1 MKKKLGVII
10 TLLTLCICLMTPQM
24 HAQAASGKTTIAV
37 SSGSI
42 NIGQTVTVTAKALS
56 ASGDSAYANMVLTY
70 DAGIL
75 EFVSCTA
82 TYGGGGGSISV
93 ANDSFS
99 VTLKA
104 ISAGKAS
111 ISLSATDGVIFSTA
125 EELDSMAGSS
135 TSVTVNNEAAGSS
148 TGNNSSAGTTG
159 GNSAGTGSNNNT
171 GSNTNTAAL
180 SADNSLKALTI
191 SPGTLSP
198 AFKGSTTKYTA
209 TVDNSVTSI
218 AVSATPVNEKATIE
232 SVTGNTNLA
241 VGANVVKIVVKA
253 ENGTTATYKITVTRQ
268 AAGNAGTT
276 GCETTTTGGENG
288 DSENG
293 DAETPEDTEEVPATE
308 TPASQA
314 DVVINDTT
322 YHISDSFTEEQ
333 IPADFTEA
341 TVQFRGT
348 ECRGLTFNK
357 GTISLIYLET
367 DNVDSTIGRFFIYDE
382 TRDVVYD
389 FMKFTSGESSYVIPL
404 LAPLDSVLPDSY
416 VQVSL
421 QMPEST
427 VMTAYQLP
435 AAEGEEA
442 SDFYVFYAVNQ
453 DGTEGWYQYDAAEG
467 TYQRV
472 NGNITETADS
482 SSDDLAELQSEY
494 DELSR
499 KYKDAKSFS
508 RNMIAVII
516 FVLAVAVVIGLNI
529 IFFGRKKKGKDELIE
544 DDNVE
549 LEDAEYDEDT
559 DEDLDEDEVEDT
571 ENDKKHF
578 FGKFHGLRKKRN
590 NADDF
595 LMDEDEDFSENQIKK
610 NSTQADITIIG
621 TQPEISQEKTIDLVL
636 DEPSQEKTKKAEK
649 IESERAKVKETKDA
663 EDDDYFDD
671 EEEYIEEEH
680 PINRAYREWNDYED
694 EFPAPVKKTVTEQTS
709 EKKSSEENQKTQ
721 PEKNETSVKKE
732 KGLEVFDL
740 NDL

>member
-24 HAQAASGKTTIAV
+24 HAKAASGKTTIAV
-37 SSGSI
+37 SAGSL

-75 EFVSCTA
+75 EFVSCNA

-93 ANDSFS
+93 ASDSFS

-104 ISAGKAS
+104 IAAGKAS

-135 TSVTVNNEAAGSS
+135 TSVTVKNEAAGGNSTNNGSS
-148 TGNNSSAGTTG
+148 GSNGNAGNGSSSGTGN
-159 GNSAGTGSNNNT
+159 NNNT

-209 TVDNSVTSI
+209 AVDNSVTSI
-218 AVSATPVNEKATIE
+218 AVSATPVNEKATVE

-268 AAGNAGTT
+268 TAGTT
-276 GCETTTTGGENG
+276 GSETTTTGGENG
-288 DSENG
+288 DDGNG
-293 DAETPEDTEEVPATE
+293 DSETPEDTEEVDTTE
-308 TPASQA
+308 TPVSAA
-314 DVVINDTT
+314 DVVINNTT
-322 YHISDSFTEEQ
+322 YHIADNFTEEQ

-341 TVQFRGT
+341 TVNFRGT
-348 ECRGLTFNK
+348 ECRGLTFDK

-367 DNVDSTIGRFFIYDE
+367 DNVDATTGRFFIYDE

-389 FMKFTSGESSYVIPL
+389 FMKFTAGESSYVIPL
-404 LAPLDSVLPDSY
+404 LAPLDSVLPESY

-421 QMPEST
+421 QMPENT

-435 AAEGEEA
+435 VEDGEEA
-442 SDFYVFYAVNQ
+442 SDFYIFYGVNQ

-482 SSDDLAELQSEY
+482 SSDDLAALQSEY
-494 DELSR
+494 DELSK

-508 RNMIAVII
+508 RNMIAVLI
-516 FVLAVAVVIGLNI
+516 FVLAIAVVIILNI
-529 IFFGRKKKGKDELIE
+529 VLFGRKKKGKDELLE

-549 LEDAEYDEDT
+549 LEDAEYDEDI
-559 DEDLDEDEVEDT
+559 DEDEVEDT
-571 ENDKKHF
+571 ETDKKPL
-578 FGKFHGLRKKRN
+578 FGKFHGFRKKE
-590 NADDF
+590 DDS
-595 LMDEDEDFSENQIKK
+595 LLDEGD
-610 NSTQADITIIG
+610 
-621 TQPEISQEKTIDLVL
+621 EISQEKTIDLVL
-636 DEPSQEKTKKAEK
+636 DEPSQKKTKKAEK

-671 EEEYIEEEH
+671 EEEYIEEDH

-694 EFPAPVKKTVTEQTS
+694 EIPAPVKKTVTEQTS
-709 EKKSSEENQKTQ
+709 EQKSSEEDQKTQ

>member
-24 HAQAASGKTTIAV
+24 HAKAASGKTTIAV
-37 SSGSI
+37 SAGSL

-75 EFVSCTA
+75 EFVSCNA

-93 ANDSFS
+93 ASDSFS

-104 ISAGKAS
+104 IAAGKAS

-135 TSVTVNNEAAGSS
+135 TSVTVKNEAAGSN
-148 TGNNSSAGTTG
+148 TGNNSSAGNNG
-159 GNSAGTGSNNNT
+159 SSGSNGNAGNGSSSGTGSNNNT
-171 GSNTNTAAL
+171 GSNTAAL

-209 TVDNSVTSI
+209 AVDNSVTSI
-218 AVSATPVNEKATIE
+218 AVSATPVNEKATVE

-276 GCETTTTGGENG
+276 GGETTTTGGENG

-308 TPASQA
+308 APASQA
-314 DVVINDTT
+314 EVVINDTA

-341 TVQFRGT
+341 AVRFRGT

-357 GTISLIYLET
+357 GMISLIYLET

-389 FMKFTSGESSYVIPL
+389 FMKFTAGESSYVIPL

-499 KYKDAKSFS
+499 KYKDAKSFF
-508 RNMIAVII
+508 RNMIAVLI
-516 FVLAVAVVIGLNI
+516 FVLAIAVVIVLNI
-529 IFFGRKKKGKDELIE
+529 VLFGRKKKGKDELLE

-549 LEDAEYDEDT
+549 LEDAEYDEDI
-559 DEDLDEDEVEDT
+559 DEDEVEDT
-571 ENDKKHF
+571 ETDKKPL
-578 FGKFHGLRKKRN
+578 FGKFHGFRKKE
-590 NADDF
+590 DDS
-595 LMDEDEDFSENQIKK
+595 LLDEGD
-610 NSTQADITIIG
+610 
-621 TQPEISQEKTIDLVL
+621 EISQEKTIDLVL
-636 DEPSQEKTKKAEK
+636 DEPSQKKTKKAEK

-671 EEEYIEEEH
+671 EEEYIEEDH

-694 EFPAPVKKTVTEQTS
+694 EIPAPVKKTVTEQTS
-709 EKKSSEENQKTQ
+709 EQKSSEEDQKTQ

>member
-24 HAQAASGKTTIAV
+24 HAKAASGKTTIAV
-37 SSGSI
+37 SAGSL

-75 EFVSCTA
+75 EFVSCNA

-93 ANDSFS
+93 ASDSFS

-104 ISAGKAS
+104 IAAGKAS

-135 TSVTVNNEAAGSS
+135 TSVTVKNEAAGSN
-148 TGNNSSAGTTG
+148 TGN
-159 GNSAGTGSNNNT
+159 NNNT

-241 VGANVVKIVVKA
+241 VGANVVQIVVKA

-268 AAGNAGTT
+268 AAGTT
-276 GCETTTTGGENG
+276 GSETTTTGGENG
-288 DSENG
+288 DDGNG
-293 DAETPEDTEEVPATE
+293 DSETPEDTEEVDTTE
-308 TPASQA
+308 TPVSAA
-314 DVVINDTT
+314 DVVINNTT
-322 YHISDSFTEEQ
+322 YHIADNFTEEQ
-333 IPADFTEA
+333 IPSDFTEA
-341 TVQFRGT
+341 TVNFRGA

-367 DNVDSTIGRFFIYDE
+367 DNVDATTGRFFIYDE

-389 FMKFTSGESSYVIPL
+389 FMKFTAGESSYAIPL
-404 LAPLDSVLPDSY
+404 LAPLDSVLPESY

-421 QMPEST
+421 QMPENT

-435 AAEGEEA
+435 AEDGEEA
-442 SDFYVFYAVNQ
+442 SDFYIFYGVNQ

-482 SSDDLAELQSEY
+482 SSDDLAALQSEY
-494 DELSR
+494 DELSK

-508 RNMIAVII
+508 RNMIAVLI
-516 FVLAVAVVIGLNI
+516 FVLAIAVVIILNI
-529 IFFGRKKKGKDELIE
+529 VLFGRKKKGKDEL
-544 DDNVE
+544 
-549 LEDAEYDEDT
+549 LEDNDSENEESEYESDE
-559 DEDLDEDEVEDT
+559 EDEFVEKSPEAPMKNA
-571 ENDKKHF
+571 EN
-578 FGKFHGLRKKRN
+578 
-590 NADDF
+590 
-595 LMDEDEDFSENQIKK
+595 
-610 NSTQADITIIG
+610 
-621 TQPEISQEKTIDLVL
+621 
-636 DEPSQEKTKKAEK
+636 TKKASKAGQTARTNKAGKPKKAE
-649 IESERAKVKETKDA
+649 ETEEA
-663 EDDDYFDD
+663 QEFEEDEDDYFDD

-694 EFPAPVKKTVTEQTS
+694 EIPSPSKKPVTEEMS
-709 EKKSSEENQKTQ
+709 EKKSPIENEKMDVPQ
-721 PEKNETSVKKE
+721 KNE
-732 KGLEVFDL
+732 KGMEVFDL

>member
-24 HAQAASGKTTIAV
+24 HAKAASGKTTIAV
-37 SSGSI
+37 SAGSL

-75 EFVSCTA
+75 EFVSCNA

-93 ANDSFS
+93 ASDSFS

-104 ISAGKAS
+104 IAAGKAS

-135 TSVTVNNEAAGSS
+135 TSVTVKNEAAGSN
-148 TGNNSSAGTTG
+148 TGNNSSAGNNG
-159 GNSAGTGSNNNT
+159 SSGSNGNAGNGSSSGTGSNNNT

-241 VGANVVKIVVKA
+241 VGANVVQIVVKA

-268 AAGNAGTT
+268 AAGTT
-276 GCETTTTGGENG
+276 GSETTTTGGENG
-288 DSENG
+288 DDGNVDS
-293 DAETPEDTEEVPATE
+293 ETPEDTEEVDTTE
-308 TPASQA
+308 TPVSAA
-314 DVVINDTT
+314 DVVINNTT
-322 YHISDSFTEEQ
+322 YHIADNFTEEQ
-333 IPADFTEA
+333 IPSDFTEA
-341 TVQFRGT
+341 TVNFRGA

-367 DNVDSTIGRFFIYDE
+367 DNVDATTGRFFIYDE

-389 FMKFTSGESSYVIPL
+389 FMKFTAGESSYAIPL
-404 LAPLDSVLPDSY
+404 LAPLDSVLPESY

-421 QMPEST
+421 QMPENT

-435 AAEGEEA
+435 AEDGEEA
-442 SDFYVFYAVNQ
+442 SDFYIFYGVNQ

-482 SSDDLAELQSEY
+482 SSDDLAALQSEY
-494 DELSR
+494 DELSK

-508 RNMIAVII
+508 RNMIAVLI
-516 FVLAVAVVIGLNI
+516 FVLAIAVVIILNI
-529 IFFGRKKKGKDELIE
+529 VLFGRKKKGKDEL
-544 DDNVE
+544 
-549 LEDAEYDEDT
+549 LEDNDSENEESEYESDE
-559 DEDLDEDEVEDT
+559 EDEFVEKSPEAPMKNA
-571 ENDKKHF
+571 EN
-578 FGKFHGLRKKRN
+578 
-590 NADDF
+590 
-595 LMDEDEDFSENQIKK
+595 
-610 NSTQADITIIG
+610 
-621 TQPEISQEKTIDLVL
+621 
-636 DEPSQEKTKKAEK
+636 TKKASKAGQTARTNKAGKPKKAE
-649 IESERAKVKETKDA
+649 ETEEA
-663 EDDDYFDD
+663 QEFEEDEDDYFDD

-694 EFPAPVKKTVTEQTS
+694 EIPSTSEKSVTEEKS
-709 EKKSSEENQKTQ
+709 EKKSSTENEKMDVPQ
-721 PEKNETSVKKE
+721 KNETSVKNE
-732 KGLEVFDL
+732 KGMEVFDL

>member
-24 HAQAASGKTTIAV
+24 HAKAASGKTTIAV
-37 SSGSI
+37 SVGSL

-75 EFVSCTA
+75 EFVSCNA

-93 ANDSFS
+93 ASDSFS

-111 ISLSATDGVIFSTA
+111 ISLSATDGVIYGTE

-135 TSVTVNNEAAGSS
+135 TSVTVKNEAAGSN
-148 TGNNSSAGTTG
+148 TGN
-159 GNSAGTGSNNNT
+159 NNNT

-268 AAGNAGTT
+268 AAGTT
-276 GCETTTTGGENG
+276 GSETTTTGGENG
-288 DSENG
+288 DSGNSDDGNDDSG
-293 DAETPEDTEEVPATE
+293 DPGDTEEVDATE
-308 TPASQA
+308 TPVPAA
-314 DVVINDTT
+314 DVVINNTT
-322 YHISDSFTEEQ
+322 YHIADNFTEEQ

-341 TVQFRGT
+341 TVNFRGT
-348 ECRGLTFNK
+348 ECRGLTFDK

-367 DNVDSTIGRFFIYDE
+367 DNVDATTGRFFIYDE

-389 FMKFTSGESSYVIPL
+389 FMKFTAGESSYVIPL
-404 LAPLDSVLPDSY
+404 LAPLDSVLPESY

-421 QMPEST
+421 QMPENT

-435 AAEGEEA
+435 VEDGEEA
-442 SDFYVFYAVNQ
+442 SDFYIFYGVNQ

-482 SSDDLAELQSEY
+482 SSDDLAALQSEY
-494 DELSR
+494 DELSK

-508 RNMIAVII
+508 RNMIAVLI
-516 FVLAVAVVIGLNI
+516 FVLAIAVVIILNI
-529 IFFGRKKKGKDELIE
+529 VLFGRKKKGKDELLE

-549 LEDAEYDEDT
+549 LEDAEYDEDI
-559 DEDLDEDEVEDT
+559 DEDEVEDT
-571 ENDKKHF
+571 ETDKKPL
-578 FGKFHGLRKKRN
+578 FGKFHGFRKKE
-590 NADDF
+590 DDS
-595 LMDEDEDFSENQIKK
+595 LLDEGD
-610 NSTQADITIIG
+610 
-621 TQPEISQEKTIDLVL
+621 EISQEKTIDLVL

-671 EEEYIEEEH
+671 EEEYIEEDH

-694 EFPAPVKKTVTEQTS
+694 EIPAPVKKTVTEQTS
-709 EKKSSEENQKTQ
+709 EQKSSEEDQKTQ

>member
-24 HAQAASGKTTIAV
+24 HAKAASGKTTIAV
-37 SSGSI
+37 SAGSL

-75 EFVSCTA
+75 EFVSCNA

-93 ANDSFS
+93 ASDSFS

-111 ISLSATDGVIFSTA
+111 ISLSATDGVIYGTE

-135 TSVTVNNEAAGSS
+135 TSVTVKNEAAGSN
-148 TGNNSSAGTTG
+148 TGN
-159 GNSAGTGSNNNT
+159 NNNT

-232 SVTGNTNLA
+232 SVIGNTNLA
-241 VGANVVKIVVKA
+241 VGANVVQIVVKA

-268 AAGNAGTT
+268 AAGTT
-276 GCETTTTGGENG
+276 GSETTTTGGENG
-288 DSENG
+288 DDGNVDS
-293 DAETPEDTEEVPATE
+293 ETPEDTEEVDTTE
-308 TPASQA
+308 TPVSAA
-314 DVVINDTT
+314 DVVINNTT
-322 YHISDSFTEEQ
+322 YHIADNFTEEQ
-333 IPADFTEA
+333 IPSDFTEA
-341 TVQFRGT
+341 TVNFRGA

-367 DNVDSTIGRFFIYDE
+367 DNVDATTGRFFIYDE

-389 FMKFTSGESSYVIPL
+389 FMKFTAGESSYAIPL
-404 LAPLDSVLPDSY
+404 LAPLDSVLPESY

-421 QMPEST
+421 QMPENT

-435 AAEGEEA
+435 AEDGEEA
-442 SDFYVFYAVNQ
+442 SDFYIFYGVNQ

-482 SSDDLAELQSEY
+482 SSDDLAALQSEY
-494 DELSR
+494 DELSK

-508 RNMIAVII
+508 RNMIAVLI
-516 FVLAVAVVIGLNI
+516 FVLAIAVVIILNI
-529 IFFGRKKKGKDELIE
+529 VLFGRKKKGKDEL
-544 DDNVE
+544 
-549 LEDAEYDEDT
+549 LEDNDSENEESEYESDE
-559 DEDLDEDEVEDT
+559 EDEFVEKSPEAPMKNA
-571 ENDKKHF
+571 EN
-578 FGKFHGLRKKRN
+578 
-590 NADDF
+590 
-595 LMDEDEDFSENQIKK
+595 
-610 NSTQADITIIG
+610 
-621 TQPEISQEKTIDLVL
+621 
-636 DEPSQEKTKKAEK
+636 TKKASKAGQTARTNKAGKPKKAE
-649 IESERAKVKETKDA
+649 ETEEA
-663 EDDDYFDD
+663 QEFEEDEDDYFDD

-694 EFPAPVKKTVTEQTS
+694 EIPSPSKKPVTEEMS
-709 EKKSSEENQKTQ
+709 EKKSPIENEKMDVPQ
-721 PEKNETSVKKE
+721 KNE
-732 KGLEVFDL
+732 KGMEVFDL

>member
-24 HAQAASGKTTIAV
+24 HAKAASGKTTIAV
-37 SSGSI
+37 SAGSL

-75 EFVSCTA
+75 EFVSCNA

-93 ANDSFS
+93 ASDSFS

-111 ISLSATDGVIFSTA
+111 ISLSATDGVIYGTE

-135 TSVTVNNEAAGSS
+135 TSVTVKNEAAGSN
-148 TGNNSSAGTTG
+148 TGNNSSAGNNG
-159 GNSAGTGSNNNT
+159 SSGSNGNAGNGSSSGTGSNNNT
-171 GSNTNTAAL
+171 GSNTAAL

-209 TVDNSVTSI
+209 AVDNSVTSI
-218 AVSATPVNEKATIE
+218 AVSATPVNEKATVE

-268 AAGNAGTT
+268 AAGTT
-276 GCETTTTGGENG
+276 GSETTTTGGENG
-288 DSENG
+288 DDGNG
-293 DAETPEDTEEVPATE
+293 DSETPEDTEEVDTTE
-308 TPASQA
+308 TPVSAA
-314 DVVINDTT
+314 DVVINNTT
-322 YHISDSFTEEQ
+322 YHIADNFTEEQ

-341 TVQFRGT
+341 TVNFRGT
-348 ECRGLTFNK
+348 ECRGLTFDK

-367 DNVDSTIGRFFIYDE
+367 DNVDATTGRFFIYDE

-389 FMKFTSGESSYVIPL
+389 FMKFTAGESSYAIPL
-404 LAPLDSVLPDSY
+404 LAPLDSVLPESY

-421 QMPEST
+421 QMPENT

-435 AAEGEEA
+435 AEDGEEA
-442 SDFYVFYAVNQ
+442 SDFYIFYGVNQ

-482 SSDDLAELQSEY
+482 SSDDLAALQSEY
-494 DELSR
+494 DELSK

-508 RNMIAVII
+508 RNMIAVLI
-516 FVLAVAVVIGLNI
+516 FVLAIAVVIILNI
-529 IFFGRKKKGKDELIE
+529 VLFGRKKKGKDELLE

-549 LEDAEYDEDT
+549 LEDAEYDEDI
-559 DEDLDEDEVEDT
+559 DEDEVEDT
-571 ENDKKHF
+571 ETDKKPL
-578 FGKFHGLRKKRN
+578 FGKFHGFRKKE
-590 NADDF
+590 DDS
-595 LMDEDEDFSENQIKK
+595 LLDEGD
-610 NSTQADITIIG
+610 
-621 TQPEISQEKTIDLVL
+621 EISQEKTIDLVL

-671 EEEYIEEEH
+671 EEEYIEEDH

-694 EFPAPVKKTVTEQTS
+694 EIPTPVKKTVTEQTS
-709 EKKSSEENQKTQ
+709 EQKSSEEDQKNQ
-721 PEKNETSVKKE
+721 PEKNETCVKKE

>member
-24 HAQAASGKTTIAV
+24 HAKAASGKTTIAV
-37 SSGSI
+37 SASSL

-75 EFVSCTA
+75 EFVSCNA

-93 ANDSFS
+93 ASDSFS

-111 ISLSATDGVIFSTA
+111 ISLSATDGVIYGTE

-135 TSVTVNNEAAGSS
+135 TSVTVKNEAAGSN
-148 TGNNSSAGTTG
+148 GNAGNGSS
-159 GNSAGTGSNNNT
+159 SGTGSSNNT
-171 GSNTNTAAL
+171 GSNTAAL

-241 VGANVVKIVVKA
+241 VGANVVQIVVKA

-268 AAGNAGTT
+268 AAGTT
-276 GCETTTTGGENG
+276 GSETTTTG
-288 DSENG
+288 SENG
-293 DAETPEDTEEVPATE
+293 DDGNGDSETPEDTEEVDTTE
-308 TPASQA
+308 TPVSAA
-314 DVVINDTT
+314 DVVINNTT
-322 YHISDSFTEEQ
+322 YHIADNFTEEQ

-341 TVQFRGT
+341 TVNFRGT
-348 ECRGLTFNK
+348 ECRGLTFDK

-367 DNVDSTIGRFFIYDE
+367 DNVDATTGRFFIYDE

-389 FMKFTSGESSYVIPL
+389 FMKFTAGESSYVIPL
-404 LAPLDSVLPDSY
+404 LAPLDSVLPESY

-421 QMPEST
+421 QMPENT

-435 AAEGEEA
+435 VEDGEEA
-442 SDFYVFYAVNQ
+442 SDFYIFYGVNQ

-482 SSDDLAELQSEY
+482 SSDDLAALQSQY
-494 DELSR
+494 DELSK

-508 RNMIAVII
+508 RNMIAVLI
-516 FVLAVAVVIGLNI
+516 FVLAIAVVIILNI
-529 IFFGRKKKGKDELIE
+529 VLFGRKKKGKDELSEDNDPELDEPENE
-544 DDNVE
+544 DDEANE
-549 LEDAEYDEDT
+549 E
-559 DEDLDEDEVEDT
+559 T
-571 ENDKKHF
+571 ETEKKPF
-578 FGKFHGLRKKRN
+578 LGKFHGFRKKEK
-590 NADDF
+590 
-595 LMDEDEDFSENQIKK
+595 DEDE
-610 NSTQADITIIG
+610 
-621 TQPEISQEKTIDLVL
+621 
-636 DEPSQEKTKKAEK
+636 
-649 IESERAKVKETKDA
+649 
-663 EDDDYFDD
+663 DDYFDD
-671 EEEYIEEEH
+671 EEEYIEEDH

-694 EFPAPVKKTVTEQTS
+694 EIPSPSKKPVTEETS
-709 EKKSSEENQKTQ
+709 EKESSTETVKMDEQQ
-721 PEKNETSVKKE
+721 KNETSIKNE

>member
-24 HAQAASGKTTIAV
+24 HAKAASGKTTIAV
-37 SSGSI
+37 SAGSL

-56 ASGDSAYANMVLTY
+56 ASGDSAYAHMVLTY

-75 EFVSCTA
+75 EFVSCNA

-93 ANDSFS
+93 ASDSFS

-111 ISLSATDGVIFSTA
+111 ISLSATDGVIYGTE

-135 TSVTVNNEAAGSS
+135 TSVTVKNEAAGSN
-148 TGNNSSAGTTG
+148 TGNNS
-159 GNSAGTGSNNNT
+159 NT

-241 VGANVVKIVVKA
+241 VGANVVQIVVKA

-268 AAGNAGTT
+268 AAGTT
-276 GCETTTTGGENG
+276 GSETTTTG
-288 DSENG
+288 SENG
-293 DAETPEDTEEVPATE
+293 DDGNGDSETPEDTEEVDTTE
-308 TPASQA
+308 TPVSAA
-314 DVVINDTT
+314 DVVINNTT
-322 YHISDSFTEEQ
+322 YHIADNFTEEQ

-341 TVQFRGT
+341 TVNFRGT
-348 ECRGLTFNK
+348 ECRGLTFDK

-367 DNVDSTIGRFFIYDE
+367 DNVDATTGRFFIYDE

-389 FMKFTSGESSYVIPL
+389 FMKFTAGESSYVIPL
-404 LAPLDSVLPDSY
+404 LAPLDSVLPESY

-421 QMPEST
+421 QMPENT

-435 AAEGEEA
+435 VEDGEEA
-442 SDFYVFYAVNQ
+442 SDFYIFYGVNQ

-482 SSDDLAELQSEY
+482 SSDDLAALQSEY
-494 DELSR
+494 DELSK

-508 RNMIAVII
+508 RNMIAVLI
-516 FVLAVAVVIGLNI
+516 FVLAIAVVIILNI
-529 IFFGRKKKGKDELIE
+529 VLFGRKKKGKDEL
-544 DDNVE
+544 
-549 LEDAEYDEDT
+549 LEDNDSENEESEYESDE
-559 DEDLDEDEVEDT
+559 EDEFVEKSPEAPMKNA
-571 ENDKKHF
+571 EN
-578 FGKFHGLRKKRN
+578 
-590 NADDF
+590 
-595 LMDEDEDFSENQIKK
+595 
-610 NSTQADITIIG
+610 
-621 TQPEISQEKTIDLVL
+621 
-636 DEPSQEKTKKAEK
+636 TKKASKAGQTARTNKAGKPKKAE
-649 IESERAKVKETKDA
+649 ETEEA
-663 EDDDYFDD
+663 QEFEEDEDDYFDD

-694 EFPAPVKKTVTEQTS
+694 EIPSQSKKPVTEETS
-709 EKKSSEENQKTQ
+709 EKESSTENVKMDEQQ
-721 PEKNETSVKKE
+721 KNETSIKNE

>member
-24 HAQAASGKTTIAV
+24 HAKAASGKTTIAV
-37 SSGSI
+37 SAGSL

-75 EFVSCTA
+75 EFVSCNA

-93 ANDSFS
+93 ASDSFS

-111 ISLSATDGVIFSTA
+111 ISLSATDGVIYGTE

-135 TSVTVNNEAAGSS
+135 TSVTVKNEAAGSN
-148 TGNNSSAGTTG
+148 GNAGNGSS
-159 GNSAGTGSNNNT
+159 SGTGSNNNT
-171 GSNTNTAAL
+171 GSNTAAL

-241 VGANVVKIVVKA
+241 VGANVVQIVVKA

-268 AAGNAGTT
+268 AAGTT
-276 GCETTTTGGENG
+276 GSETTTTGGENG
-288 DSENG
+288 DDGNG
-293 DAETPEDTEEVPATE
+293 DSETPEDTEEVDTTE
-308 TPASQA
+308 TPVSAA
-314 DVVINDTT
+314 DVVINNTT
-322 YHISDSFTEEQ
+322 YHIADNFTEEQ

-341 TVQFRGT
+341 TVNFRGT
-348 ECRGLTFNK
+348 ECRGLTFDK

-367 DNVDSTIGRFFIYDE
+367 DNVDATTGRFFIYDE

-389 FMKFTSGESSYVIPL
+389 FMKFTAGESSYVIPL

-482 SSDDLAELQSEY
+482 SSDDLAALQSEY
-494 DELSR
+494 DELSK

-508 RNMIAVII
+508 RNMIAVLI
-516 FVLAVAVVIGLNI
+516 FVLAIAVVIILNI
-529 IFFGRKKKGKDELIE
+529 VLFGRKKKGKDEL
-544 DDNVE
+544 
-549 LEDAEYDEDT
+549 LEDNDSENEESEYESDE
-559 DEDLDEDEVEDT
+559 EDEFVEKSPEAPMKNA
-571 ENDKKHF
+571 EN
-578 FGKFHGLRKKRN
+578 
-590 NADDF
+590 
-595 LMDEDEDFSENQIKK
+595 
-610 NSTQADITIIG
+610 
-621 TQPEISQEKTIDLVL
+621 
-636 DEPSQEKTKKAEK
+636 TKKASKAGQTARTNKAGKPKKAE
-649 IESERAKVKETKDA
+649 ETEEA
-663 EDDDYFDD
+663 QEFEEDEDDYFDD

-694 EFPAPVKKTVTEQTS
+694 EIPSQSKKPVTEETS
-709 EKKSSEENQKTQ
+709 EKESSTENVKMDEQQ
-721 PEKNETSVKKE
+721 KNETSIKNE

>member
-24 HAQAASGKTTIAV
+24 HAKAASGKTTIAV
-37 SSGSI
+37 SAGSL
-42 NIGQTVTVTAKALS
+42 NIGQTVTVTAKAFS

-70 DAGIL
+70 DASIL

-104 ISAGKAS
+104 IAAGKAS
-111 ISLSATDGVIFSTA
+111 LSLSATDGVIFSTA
-125 EELDSMAGSS
+125 EELESMAGSS
-135 TSVTVNNEAAGSS
+135 TSVTVNNEAAGGNSTNNGSS
-148 TGNNSSAGTTG
+148 GNNGNAG
-159 GNSAGTGSNNNT
+159 NGSNA
-171 GSNTNTAAL
+171 AAL

-268 AAGNAGTT
+268 AAGTT
-276 GCETTTTGGENG
+276 GGETTTTGGENG
-288 DSENG
+288 DDGNSNS
-293 DAETPEDTEEVPATE
+293 ETPEDTEEVDTTE
-308 TPASQA
+308 TPVSAA
-314 DVVINDTT
+314 DVVINNTT
-322 YHISDSFTEEQ
+322 YHIADNFTEEQ

-341 TVQFRGT
+341 TVNFRGA

-367 DNVDSTIGRFFIYDE
+367 DNVDATTGRFFIYDE

-389 FMKFTSGESSYVIPL
+389 FMKFTAGESSYAIPL
-404 LAPLDSVLPDSY
+404 LAPLDSVLPESY

-421 QMPEST
+421 QMPENT

-435 AAEGEEA
+435 VEDGEET
-442 SDFYVFYAVNQ
+442 SDFYIFYGVNQ

-482 SSDDLAELQSEY
+482 SSDDFAALQSEY
-494 DELSR
+494 DELSK
-499 KYKDAKSFS
+499 KYKNAKSFS
-508 RNMIAVII
+508 RNMIAVLI
-516 FVLAVAVVIGLNI
+516 FVLAIAVVIILNI
-529 IFFGRKKKGKDELIE
+529 VLFGRKKKEKDELLE
-544 DDNVE
+544 DDDSENE
-549 LEDAEYDEDT
+549 ESEYESN
-559 DEDLDEDEVEDT
+559 EEDEFVEKSPEAPMKNA
-571 ENDKKHF
+571 EN
-578 FGKFHGLRKKRN
+578 
-590 NADDF
+590 
-595 LMDEDEDFSENQIKK
+595 
-610 NSTQADITIIG
+610 
-621 TQPEISQEKTIDLVL
+621 
-636 DEPSQEKTKKAEK
+636 TKKASKAGQTARTNKAGKPKKAE
-649 IESERAKVKETKDA
+649 ETEEA
-663 EDDDYFDD
+663 QEFEEDEDDYFDD

-694 EFPAPVKKTVTEQTS
+694 EIPSTSEKSVTEEMS
-709 EKKSSEENQKTQ
+709 EKKSSTENEKMDVPQ
-721 PEKNETSVKKE
+721 KNETSVKNE
-732 KGLEVFDL
+732 KGMEVFDL

>member
-24 HAQAASGKTTIAV
+24 HAKAASGKTTIAV
-37 SSGSI
+37 SAGSL

-75 EFVSCTA
+75 EFVSCNA

-93 ANDSFS
+93 ASDSFS

-111 ISLSATDGVIFSTA
+111 ISLSATDGVIYGTE

-135 TSVTVNNEAAGSS
+135 TSVTVKNEAAGSN
-148 TGNNSSAGTTG
+148 GNAGNGSS
-159 GNSAGTGSNNNT
+159 SGTGSNNNT
-171 GSNTNTAAL
+171 GSNTAAL

-241 VGANVVKIVVKA
+241 VGANVVQIVVKA

-268 AAGNAGTT
+268 AAGTT
-276 GCETTTTGGENG
+276 GSETTTTGGENG
-288 DSENG
+288 DDGNG
-293 DAETPEDTEEVPATE
+293 DSETPEDTEEVDTTE
-308 TPASQA
+308 TPVSAA
-314 DVVINDTT
+314 DVVINNTT
-322 YHISDSFTEEQ
+322 YHIADNFTEEQ

-341 TVQFRGT
+341 TVNFRGT
-348 ECRGLTFNK
+348 ECRGLTFDK

-367 DNVDSTIGRFFIYDE
+367 DNVDATTGRFFIYDE

-389 FMKFTSGESSYVIPL
+389 FMKFTAGESSYVIPL
-404 LAPLDSVLPDSY
+404 LAPLDSVLPESY

-421 QMPEST
+421 QMPENT

-435 AAEGEEA
+435 VEDGEEA
-442 SDFYVFYAVNQ
+442 SDFYIFYGVNQ

-482 SSDDLAELQSEY
+482 SSDDLAALQSQY
-494 DELSR
+494 DELSK

-508 RNMIAVII
+508 RNMIAVLI
-516 FVLAVAVVIGLNI
+516 FVLAIAVVIILNI
-529 IFFGRKKKGKDELIE
+529 MLFGRKKKGKDELSE

-549 LEDAEYDEDT
+549 LEDAEYDEDI
-559 DEDLDEDEVEDT
+559 DEDEVEDT
-571 ENDKKHF
+571 ETDKKPL
-578 FGKFHGLRKKRN
+578 FGKFHGFRKKE
-590 NADDF
+590 DDS
-595 LMDEDEDFSENQIKK
+595 LLDEGD
-610 NSTQADITIIG
+610 
-621 TQPEISQEKTIDLVL
+621 EISQEKTIDLVL
-636 DEPSQEKTKKAEK
+636 DEPSQKKTKKAEK

-671 EEEYIEEEH
+671 EEEYVEEDH

-694 EFPAPVKKTVTEQTS
+694 EIPAPVKKTVTEQTS
-709 EKKSSEENQKTQ
+709 EQKSSEEDQKTQ

>member
-24 HAQAASGKTTIAV
+24 HAKAASGKTTIAV
-37 SSGSI
+37 SASSL

-75 EFVSCTA
+75 EFVSCNA

-93 ANDSFS
+93 ASDSFS

-111 ISLSATDGVIFSTA
+111 ISLSATDGVIYGTE

-135 TSVTVNNEAAGSS
+135 TSVTVKNEAAGSN
-148 TGNNSSAGTTG
+148 GNAGNGSS
-159 GNSAGTGSNNNT
+159 SGTGSNNNT
-171 GSNTNTAAL
+171 GSNTAAL

-209 TVDNSVTSI
+209 AVDNSVTSI
-218 AVSATPVNEKATIE
+218 AVSATPVNEKATVE

-276 GCETTTTGGENG
+276 GGETTTTGGENG

-308 TPASQA
+308 APASQA
-314 DVVINDTT
+314 EVVINDTA

-341 TVQFRGT
+341 AVRFRGT

-357 GTISLIYLET
+357 GMISLIYLET

-389 FMKFTSGESSYVIPL
+389 FMKFTAGESSYVIPL

-482 SSDDLAELQSEY
+482 SSDDLAALQSQY
-494 DELSR
+494 DELSK

-508 RNMIAVII
+508 RNMIAVLI
-516 FVLAVAVVIGLNI
+516 FVLAIAVVVILNI
-529 IFFGRKKKGKDELIE
+529 MLFGRKKKGKDELSEDNDPELDEPENE
-544 DDNVE
+544 DDEANE
-549 LEDAEYDEDT
+549 E
-559 DEDLDEDEVEDT
+559 T
-571 ENDKKHF
+571 ETEKKPF
-578 FGKFHGLRKKRN
+578 LGKFHRFRKKEKN
-590 NADDF
+590 
-595 LMDEDEDFSENQIKK
+595 EDE
-610 NSTQADITIIG
+610 
-621 TQPEISQEKTIDLVL
+621 
-636 DEPSQEKTKKAEK
+636 
-649 IESERAKVKETKDA
+649 
-663 EDDDYFDD
+663 DDYFDD
-671 EEEYIEEEH
+671 EEEYIEEDH

-694 EFPAPVKKTVTEQTS
+694 EIPSTSEKSVTEEKS
-709 EKKSSEENQKTQ
+709 EKKSSTENEKMDVPQ
-721 PEKNETSVKKE
+721 KNETSVKNE
-732 KGLEVFDL
+732 KGMEVFDL

>member
-24 HAQAASGKTTIAV
+24 HAKAASGKTTIAV
-37 SSGSI
+37 SAGSL

-75 EFVSCTA
+75 EFVSCNA

-93 ANDSFS
+93 ASDSFS

-111 ISLSATDGVIFSTA
+111 ISLSATDGVIYGTE

-135 TSVTVNNEAAGSS
+135 TSVTVKNEAAGSN
-148 TGNNSSAGTTG
+148 TGN
-159 GNSAGTGSNNNT
+159 NNNT

-241 VGANVVKIVVKA
+241 VGANVVQIVVKA

-268 AAGNAGTT
+268 AAGTT
-276 GCETTTTGGENG
+276 GSETTTTGGENG
-288 DSENG
+288 DDGNVDS
-293 DAETPEDTEEVPATE
+293 ETPEDTEEVDTTE
-308 TPASQA
+308 TPVSAA
-314 DVVINDTT
+314 DVVINNTT
-322 YHISDSFTEEQ
+322 YHIADNFTEEQ

-341 TVQFRGT
+341 TVNFRGT
-348 ECRGLTFNK
+348 ECRGLTFDK
-357 GTISLIYLET
+357 GTISLIYLER
-367 DNVDSTIGRFFIYDE
+367 DNVDATTGRFFIYDE

-389 FMKFTSGESSYVIPL
+389 FMKFTAGESSYVIPL
-404 LAPLDSVLPDSY
+404 LAPLDSVLPESY

-421 QMPEST
+421 QMPENT

-435 AAEGEEA
+435 AEDGEEA
-442 SDFYVFYAVNQ
+442 SDFYIFYGVNQ

-494 DELSR
+494 DELSK

-516 FVLAVAVVIGLNI
+516 FVLAIAVVVILNI
-529 IFFGRKKKGKDELIE
+529 VLFGRKKKGKDELLE
-544 DDNVE
+544 DDDSENE
-549 LEDAEYDEDT
+549 ESEYESDE
-559 DEDLDEDEVEDT
+559 EDEFVEKSPEAPMKNA
-571 ENDKKHF
+571 EN
-578 FGKFHGLRKKRN
+578 
-590 NADDF
+590 
-595 LMDEDEDFSENQIKK
+595 
-610 NSTQADITIIG
+610 
-621 TQPEISQEKTIDLVL
+621 
-636 DEPSQEKTKKAEK
+636 TKKASKAGQTARTNKAGKPKKAE
-649 IESERAKVKETKDA
+649 ETEEA
-663 EDDDYFDD
+663 QEFEEDEDDYFDD

-694 EFPAPVKKTVTEQTS
+694 EIPSPSKKPVTEEMS
-709 EKKSSEENQKTQ
+709 EKKSPIENEKMDVPQ
-721 PEKNETSVKKE
+721 KNE
-732 KGLEVFDL
+732 KGMEVFDL

>member
-24 HAQAASGKTTIAV
+24 HAKAASGKTTIAV
-37 SSGSI
+37 SAGSL

-75 EFVSCTA
+75 EFVSCNA

-93 ANDSFS
+93 ASDSFS

-111 ISLSATDGVIFSTA
+111 ISLSATDGVIYGTE

-135 TSVTVNNEAAGSS
+135 TSVTVKNEAAGSN
-148 TGNNSSAGTTG
+148 TGNNSSAGNNG
-159 GNSAGTGSNNNT
+159 SSGNNGNAGNGS
-171 GSNTNTAAL
+171 NTAAL

-241 VGANVVKIVVKA
+241 VGANVVQIVVKA

-268 AAGNAGTT
+268 AAGTT
-276 GCETTTTGGENG
+276 GSETTTTGGENG
-288 DSENG
+288 DDGNG
-293 DAETPEDTEEVPATE
+293 DSETPEDTEEVDATE
-308 TPASQA
+308 TPVPAA
-314 DVVINDTT
+314 DVVINNTT
-322 YHISDSFTEEQ
+322 YHIADNFTEEQ

-341 TVQFRGT
+341 TVHFRGT

-367 DNVDSTIGRFFIYDE
+367 DNVDATTGRFFIYDE

-389 FMKFTSGESSYVIPL
+389 FMKFTAGESSYVIPL
-404 LAPLDSVLPDSY
+404 LAPLDSVLPESY

-421 QMPEST
+421 QMPENT

-435 AAEGEEA
+435 VEDGEEA
-442 SDFYVFYAVNQ
+442 SDFYIFYGVNQ

-494 DELSR
+494 DELSK

-516 FVLAVAVVIGLNI
+516 FVLAIAVVVILNI
-529 IFFGRKKKGKDELIE
+529 VLFGRKKKGKDELLE
-544 DDNVE
+544 DDDSENE
-549 LEDAEYDEDT
+549 ESEYESDE
-559 DEDLDEDEVEDT
+559 EDEFVEKSPEAPMKNA
-571 ENDKKHF
+571 EN
-578 FGKFHGLRKKRN
+578 
-590 NADDF
+590 
-595 LMDEDEDFSENQIKK
+595 
-610 NSTQADITIIG
+610 
-621 TQPEISQEKTIDLVL
+621 
-636 DEPSQEKTKKAEK
+636 TKKASKAGQTARTNKAGKPKKAE
-649 IESERAKVKETKDA
+649 ETEEA
-663 EDDDYFDD
+663 QEFEEDEDDYFDD

-694 EFPAPVKKTVTEQTS
+694 EIPSPSKKPVTEEMS
-709 EKKSSEENQKTQ
+709 EKKSSTENVKMDEQQ
-721 PEKNETSVKKE
+721 KNETSIKNE

>member
-24 HAQAASGKTTIAV
+24 HAKAASGKTTIAV
-37 SSGSI
+37 SAGSL

-75 EFVSCTA
+75 EFVSCNA

-93 ANDSFS
+93 ASDSFS

-111 ISLSATDGVIFSTA
+111 ISLSATDGVIYGTE

-135 TSVTVNNEAAGSS
+135 TSVTVKNEAAG
-148 TGNNSSAGTTG
+148 
-159 GNSAGTGSNNNT
+159 GNSTNNGSSGSNGNAGNGSSSGTGSNNNT

-209 TVDNSVTSI
+209 AVDNSVTSI
-218 AVSATPVNEKATIE
+218 AVSATPVNEKATVE

-268 AAGNAGTT
+268 AAGTT
-276 GCETTTTGGENG
+276 GSETTTTGGENG
-288 DSENG
+288 DDGNG
-293 DAETPEDTEEVPATE
+293 DSETPEDTEEVDTTE
-308 TPASQA
+308 TPVSAA
-314 DVVINDTT
+314 DVVINNTT
-322 YHISDSFTEEQ
+322 YHIADNFTEEQ

-341 TVQFRGT
+341 TVNFRGT
-348 ECRGLTFNK
+348 ECRGLTFDK

-367 DNVDSTIGRFFIYDE
+367 DNVDATTGRFFIYDE

-389 FMKFTSGESSYVIPL
+389 FMKFTAGESSYVIPL
-404 LAPLDSVLPDSY
+404 LAPLDSVLPESY

-421 QMPEST
+421 QMPENT

-435 AAEGEEA
+435 VEDGEEA
-442 SDFYVFYAVNQ
+442 SDFYIFYGVNQ

-482 SSDDLAELQSEY
+482 SSDDLAALQSQY
-494 DELSR
+494 DELSK

-508 RNMIAVII
+508 RNMIAVLI
-516 FVLAVAVVIGLNI
+516 FVLAIAVVIILNI
-529 IFFGRKKKGKDELIE
+529 MLFGRKKKGKDELLE

-549 LEDAEYDEDT
+549 LEDAEYDEDI
-559 DEDLDEDEVEDT
+559 DEDEVEDT
-571 ENDKKHF
+571 ETDKKPL
-578 FGKFHGLRKKRN
+578 FGKFHGFRKKE
-590 NADDF
+590 DDS
-595 LMDEDEDFSENQIKK
+595 LLDEGD
-610 NSTQADITIIG
+610 
-621 TQPEISQEKTIDLVL
+621 EISQEKTIDLVL
-636 DEPSQEKTKKAEK
+636 DEPSQKKTKKAEK

-671 EEEYIEEEH
+671 EEDYIEEDH

-694 EFPAPVKKTVTEQTS
+694 EIPAPVKKTVTEQTS
-709 EKKSSEENQKTQ
+709 EQKSSEEDQKTQ

>member
-10 TLLTLCICLMTPQM
+10 TLLILCICLMTPQM
-24 HAQAASGKTTIAV
+24 HAKAASGKTTIAV
-37 SSGSI
+37 SAGSL

-75 EFVSCTA
+75 EFVSCNA

-93 ANDSFS
+93 ASDSFS

-111 ISLSATDGVIFSTA
+111 ISLSATDGVIYGTE

-135 TSVTVNNEAAGSS
+135 TSVTVKNEAAGSN
-148 TGNNSSAGTTG
+148 TGNNS
-159 GNSAGTGSNNNT
+159 NT

-241 VGANVVKIVVKA
+241 VGANVVQIVVKA

-268 AAGNAGTT
+268 AAGTT
-276 GCETTTTGGENG
+276 GSETTTTG
-288 DSENG
+288 SENG
-293 DAETPEDTEEVPATE
+293 DDGNGDSETPEDTEEVDTTE
-308 TPASQA
+308 TPVSAA
-314 DVVINDTT
+314 DVVINNTT
-322 YHISDSFTEEQ
+322 YHIADNFTEEQ

-341 TVQFRGT
+341 TVNFRGT
-348 ECRGLTFNK
+348 ECRGLTFDK

-367 DNVDSTIGRFFIYDE
+367 DNVDATTGRFFIYDE

-389 FMKFTSGESSYVIPL
+389 FMKFTAGESSYVIPL
-404 LAPLDSVLPDSY
+404 LAPLDSVLPESY

-421 QMPEST
+421 QMPENT

-435 AAEGEEA
+435 VEDGEEA
-442 SDFYVFYAVNQ
+442 SDFYIFYGVNQ

-482 SSDDLAELQSEY
+482 SSDDLAALQSEY
-494 DELSR
+494 DELSK

-508 RNMIAVII
+508 RNMIAVLI
-516 FVLAVAVVIGLNI
+516 FVLAIAVVIILNI
-529 IFFGRKKKGKDELIE
+529 VLFGRKKKGKDEL
-544 DDNVE
+544 
-549 LEDAEYDEDT
+549 LEDNDSENEESEYESDE
-559 DEDLDEDEVEDT
+559 EDEFVEKSPEAPMKNA
-571 ENDKKHF
+571 EN
-578 FGKFHGLRKKRN
+578 
-590 NADDF
+590 
-595 LMDEDEDFSENQIKK
+595 
-610 NSTQADITIIG
+610 
-621 TQPEISQEKTIDLVL
+621 
-636 DEPSQEKTKKAEK
+636 TKKASKAGQTARTNKAGKPKKAE
-649 IESERAKVKETKDA
+649 ETEEA
-663 EDDDYFDD
+663 QEFEEDEDDYFDD

-694 EFPAPVKKTVTEQTS
+694 EIPSQSKKPVTEETS
-709 EKKSSEENQKTQ
+709 EKESSTENVKMDEQQ
-721 PEKNETSVKKE
+721 KNETSIKNE

>member
-24 HAQAASGKTTIAV
+24 HAKAASGKTTIAV
-37 SSGSI
+37 SAGSL

-75 EFVSCTA
+75 EFVSCNA

-93 ANDSFS
+93 ASDSFS

-111 ISLSATDGVIFSTA
+111 ISLSATDGVIYGTE

-135 TSVTVNNEAAGSS
+135 TSVTVKNEAAGSN
-148 TGNNSSAGTTG
+148 TGNNSSAGNNG
-159 GNSAGTGSNNNT
+159 SSGSNGNAGN

-209 TVDNSVTSI
+209 AVDNSVTSI
-218 AVSATPVNEKATIE
+218 AVSATPVNEKATVE

-268 AAGNAGTT
+268 AAGTT
-276 GCETTTTGGENG
+276 GSETTTTGGENG
-288 DSENG
+288 DDGNG
-293 DAETPEDTEEVPATE
+293 DSETPEDTEEVDTTE
-308 TPASQA
+308 TPVSAA
-314 DVVINDTT
+314 DVVINNTT
-322 YHISDSFTEEQ
+322 YHIADNFTEEQ

-341 TVQFRGT
+341 TVNFRGT
-348 ECRGLTFNK
+348 ECRGLTFDK

-367 DNVDSTIGRFFIYDE
+367 DNVDATTGRFFIYDE

-389 FMKFTSGESSYVIPL
+389 FMKFTAGESSYVIPL
-404 LAPLDSVLPDSY
+404 LAPLDSVLPESY

-421 QMPEST
+421 QMPENT

-435 AAEGEEA
+435 AEDGEEA
-442 SDFYVFYAVNQ
+442 SDFYIFYGVNQ

-482 SSDDLAELQSEY
+482 SSDDLAALQSEY
-494 DELSR
+494 DELSK

-508 RNMIAVII
+508 RNMIAVLI
-516 FVLAVAVVIGLNI
+516 FVLAIAVVIILNI
-529 IFFGRKKKGKDELIE
+529 VLFGRKKKGKDELLE

-549 LEDAEYDEDT
+549 LEDAEYDEDI
-559 DEDLDEDEVEDT
+559 DEDEVEDT
-571 ENDKKHF
+571 ETDKKPL
-578 FGKFHGLRKKRN
+578 FGKFHGFRKKE
-590 NADDF
+590 DDS
-595 LMDEDEDFSENQIKK
+595 LLDEGD
-610 NSTQADITIIG
+610 
-621 TQPEISQEKTIDLVL
+621 EISQEKTIDLVL

-671 EEEYIEEEH
+671 EEEYIEEDH

-694 EFPAPVKKTVTEQTS
+694 EIPAPVKKTVTEQTS
-709 EKKSSEENQKTQ
+709 EQKSSEEDQKTQ

>member
-24 HAQAASGKTTIAV
+24 HAKAASGKTTIAV
-37 SSGSI
+37 SAGSL

-75 EFVSCTA
+75 EFVSCNA

-93 ANDSFS
+93 ASDSFS

-104 ISAGKAS
+104 IAAGKAS

-135 TSVTVNNEAAGSS
+135 TSVTVKNEAAG
-148 TGNNSSAGTTG
+148 
-159 GNSAGTGSNNNT
+159 GNSTNNGSSGSNGNAGNGSSSGTGSNNNT

-241 VGANVVKIVVKA
+241 VGANVVQIVVKA

-268 AAGNAGTT
+268 AAGTT
-276 GCETTTTGGENG
+276 GSETTTTGGENG
-288 DSENG
+288 DDGNG
-293 DAETPEDTEEVPATE
+293 DSETPEDTEEVDTTE
-308 TPASQA
+308 TPVSAA
-314 DVVINDTT
+314 DVVINNTT
-322 YHISDSFTEEQ
+322 YHIADNFTEEQ

-341 TVQFRGT
+341 TVNFRGA

-367 DNVDSTIGRFFIYDE
+367 DNVDATTGRFFIYDE

-389 FMKFTSGESSYVIPL
+389 FMKFTAGESSYAIPL
-404 LAPLDSVLPDSY
+404 LAPLDSVLPESY

-421 QMPEST
+421 QMPENT

-435 AAEGEEA
+435 AEDGEEA
-442 SDFYVFYAVNQ
+442 SDFYIFYGVNQ

-482 SSDDLAELQSEY
+482 SSDDLAALQSEY
-494 DELSR
+494 DELSK

-508 RNMIAVII
+508 RNMIAVLI
-516 FVLAVAVVIGLNI
+516 FVLAIAAVVILNI
-529 IFFGRKKKGKDELIE
+529 VLFGRKKKGKDELLE
-544 DDNVE
+544 DDDSENE
-549 LEDAEYDEDT
+549 ESEYESDE
-559 DEDLDEDEVEDT
+559 EDEFVEKSPEAPMKNA
-571 ENDKKHF
+571 EN
-578 FGKFHGLRKKRN
+578 
-590 NADDF
+590 
-595 LMDEDEDFSENQIKK
+595 
-610 NSTQADITIIG
+610 
-621 TQPEISQEKTIDLVL
+621 
-636 DEPSQEKTKKAEK
+636 TKKASKAGQTARTNKAGKPKKAE
-649 IESERAKVKETKDA
+649 ETEEA
-663 EDDDYFDD
+663 QEFEEDEDDYFDD

-694 EFPAPVKKTVTEQTS
+694 EIPFQSKKPVTEETS
-709 EKKSSEENQKTQ
+709 EKESSTENVKMDEQQ
-721 PEKNETSVKKE
+721 KNETSIKNE

>member
-111 ISLSATDGVIFSTA
+111 ISLSATDGVIYGTE

-135 TSVTVNNEAAGSS
+135 TSVTVKNEAVGSS
-148 TGNNSSAGTTG
+148 
-159 GNSAGTGSNNNT
+159 TGSNNNT

-276 GCETTTTGGENG
+276 GGETTTTGGENG

-482 SSDDLAELQSEY
+482 SSDDLAALQSEY
-494 DELSR
+494 DELSK
-499 KYKDAKSFS
+499 KYKDVKSFS

-529 IFFGRKKKGKDELIE
+529 IFFGRKKKGKDELLE

-578 FGKFHGLRKKRN
+578 FGKFHGFRKKRN
-590 NADDF
+590 NAEDF
-595 LMDEDEDFSENQIKK
+595 LMGEDEDFSENQIKK

-709 EKKSSEENQKTQ
+709 EQKSSEEDQKTQ

>member
-24 HAQAASGKTTIAV
+24 HAKAASGKTTIAV
-37 SSGSI
+37 SASSL

-75 EFVSCTA
+75 EFVSCNA

-93 ANDSFS
+93 ASDSFS

-111 ISLSATDGVIFSTA
+111 ISLSATDGVIYGTE

-135 TSVTVNNEAAGSS
+135 TSVTVKNEAAGSN
-148 TGNNSSAGTTG
+148 GNAGNGSS
-159 GNSAGTGSNNNT
+159 SGTGSNNNT
-171 GSNTNTAAL
+171 GSNTAAL

-241 VGANVVKIVVKA
+241 VGANVVQIVVKA

-268 AAGNAGTT
+268 AAGTT
-276 GCETTTTGGENG
+276 GSETTTTGGENG
-288 DSENG
+288 DDGNG
-293 DAETPEDTEEVPATE
+293 DSETPEDTEEVDTTE
-308 TPASQA
+308 TPVAAA
-314 DVVINDTT
+314 DVVINNTT
-322 YHISDSFTEEQ
+322 YHIADNFTEEQ

-341 TVQFRGT
+341 TVNFRGT
-348 ECRGLTFNK
+348 ECRGLMFDK

-367 DNVDSTIGRFFIYDE
+367 DNVDATTGRFFIYDE

-389 FMKFTSGESSYVIPL
+389 FMKFTAGESSYVIPL
-404 LAPLDSVLPDSY
+404 LAPLDSVLPESY

-421 QMPEST
+421 QMPENT

-435 AAEGEEA
+435 VEDGEEA
-442 SDFYVFYAVNQ
+442 SDFYIFYGVNQ

-482 SSDDLAELQSEY
+482 SSDDLAALQSEY
-494 DELSR
+494 DELS
-499 KYKDAKSFS
+499 KKHKDAKSFS
-508 RNMIAVII
+508 RNMIAVLI
-516 FVLAVAVVIGLNI
+516 FVLAIAVVIILNI
-529 IFFGRKKKGKDELIE
+529 VLFGRKKKGKDELLE

-549 LEDAEYDEDT
+549 LEDAEYDEDI
-559 DEDLDEDEVEDT
+559 DEDEVEDT
-571 ENDKKHF
+571 ETDKKPL
-578 FGKFHGLRKKRN
+578 FGKFHGFRKKE
-590 NADDF
+590 DDS
-595 LMDEDEDFSENQIKK
+595 LLDEGD
-610 NSTQADITIIG
+610 
-621 TQPEISQEKTIDLVL
+621 EISQEKTIDLVL

-671 EEEYIEEEH
+671 EEEYIEEDH

-694 EFPAPVKKTVTEQTS
+694 EIPAPVKKTVTEQTS
-709 EKKSSEENQKTQ
+709 EQKSSEEDQKTQ

>member
-24 HAQAASGKTTIAV
+24 HAKAASGKTTIAV
-37 SSGSI
+37 SAGSL

-75 EFVSCTA
+75 EFVSCNA

-93 ANDSFS
+93 ASDSFS

-111 ISLSATDGVIFSTA
+111 ISLSATDGVIYGTE

-135 TSVTVNNEAAGSS
+135 TSVTVKNEAAGSN
-148 TGNNSSAGTTG
+148 TGNNS
-159 GNSAGTGSNNNT
+159 NT

-241 VGANVVKIVVKA
+241 VGTNVVKIVVKA

-268 AAGNAGTT
+268 DAGNSGSAAA
-276 GCETTTTGGENG
+276 TTGGENG
-288 DSENG
+288 DSGNG
-293 DAETPEDTEEVPATE
+293 DDGNDDSGDPGDTEEVDATE
-308 TPASQA
+308 TPVLAA
-314 DVVINDTT
+314 DVVINNTT
-322 YHISDSFTEEQ
+322 YHIADNFTEEQ

-341 TVQFRGT
+341 TVNFRGA

-367 DNVDSTIGRFFIYDE
+367 DNVDATTGRFFIYDE

-389 FMKFTSGESSYVIPL
+389 FMKFTAGESSYAIPL
-404 LAPLDSVLPDSY
+404 LAPLDSVLPESY

-421 QMPEST
+421 QMPENT

-435 AAEGEEA
+435 VEDGEEA
-442 SDFYVFYAVNQ
+442 SDFYIFYGVNQ

-482 SSDDLAELQSEY
+482 SSDDLAALQSEY
-494 DELSR
+494 DELSK

-508 RNMIAVII
+508 RNMIAVLI
-516 FVLAVAVVIGLNI
+516 FVLAIAVVIILNI
-529 IFFGRKKKGKDELIE
+529 VLFGRKKKGKDEL
-544 DDNVE
+544 
-549 LEDAEYDEDT
+549 LEDNDSENEESEYESDE
-559 DEDLDEDEVEDT
+559 EDEFVEKSPEAPMKNA
-571 ENDKKHF
+571 EN
-578 FGKFHGLRKKRN
+578 
-590 NADDF
+590 
-595 LMDEDEDFSENQIKK
+595 
-610 NSTQADITIIG
+610 
-621 TQPEISQEKTIDLVL
+621 
-636 DEPSQEKTKKAEK
+636 TKKASKAGQTARTNKAGKPKKAE
-649 IESERAKVKETKDA
+649 ETEEA
-663 EDDDYFDD
+663 QEFEEDEDDYFDD

-680 PINRAYREWNDYED
+680 PINRAYRE
-694 EFPAPVKKTVTEQTS
+694 
-709 EKKSSEENQKTQ
+709 
-721 PEKNETSVKKE
+721 
-732 KGLEVFDL
+732 
-740 NDL
+740 

>member
-24 HAQAASGKTTIAV
+24 HAKAASGKTTIAV
-37 SSGSI
+37 SAGSL

-75 EFVSCTA
+75 EFVSCNA

-93 ANDSFS
+93 ASDSFS

-111 ISLSATDGVIFSTA
+111 ISLSATDGVIYGTE

-135 TSVTVNNEAAGSS
+135 TSVTVKNEAAGSN
-148 TGNNSSAGTTG
+148 TGNNSSAGNNG
-159 GNSAGTGSNNNT
+159 SSGNNGNAGNGS
-171 GSNTNTAAL
+171 NTAAL

-241 VGANVVKIVVKA
+241 VGANVVQIVVKA

-268 AAGNAGTT
+268 AAGTT
-276 GCETTTTGGENG
+276 GSETTTTGGENG
-288 DSENG
+288 DDGNG
-293 DAETPEDTEEVPATE
+293 DSETPEDTEEVDATE
-308 TPASQA
+308 TPVPAA
-314 DVVINDTT
+314 DVVINNTT
-322 YHISDSFTEEQ
+322 YHIADNFTEEQ

-341 TVQFRGT
+341 TVHFRGT

-367 DNVDSTIGRFFIYDE
+367 DNVDATTGRFFIYDE

-389 FMKFTSGESSYVIPL
+389 FMKFTAGESSYAIPL
-404 LAPLDSVLPDSY
+404 LAPLDSVLPESY

-421 QMPEST
+421 QMPENT

-435 AAEGEEA
+435 AEDGEEA
-442 SDFYVFYAVNQ
+442 SDFYIFYGVNQ

-482 SSDDLAELQSEY
+482 SSDDLAALQSEY
-494 DELSR
+494 DELSK

-508 RNMIAVII
+508 RNMIAVLI
-516 FVLAVAVVIGLNI
+516 FVLAIAVVIILNI
-529 IFFGRKKKGKDELIE
+529 VLFGRKKKGKDELLE
-544 DDNVE
+544 DDDSENE
-549 LEDAEYDEDT
+549 ESEYESDE
-559 DEDLDEDEVEDT
+559 EDEFVEKSPEAPMKNA
-571 ENDKKHF
+571 EN
-578 FGKFHGLRKKRN
+578 
-590 NADDF
+590 
-595 LMDEDEDFSENQIKK
+595 
-610 NSTQADITIIG
+610 
-621 TQPEISQEKTIDLVL
+621 
-636 DEPSQEKTKKAEK
+636 TKKASKAGQTARTNKAGKPKKAE
-649 IESERAKVKETKDA
+649 ETEEA
-663 EDDDYFDD
+663 QEFEEDEDDYFDD

-694 EFPAPVKKTVTEQTS
+694 EIPSQSKKPVTEETS
-709 EKKSSEENQKTQ
+709 EKESSTENVKMDEQQ
-721 PEKNETSVKKE
+721 KNETSIKNE

>member
-24 HAQAASGKTTIAV
+24 HAKAASGKTTIAV
-37 SSGSI
+37 SAGSL

-75 EFVSCTA
+75 EFVSCNA

-93 ANDSFS
+93 ASDSFS

-111 ISLSATDGVIFSTA
+111 ISLSATDGVIYGTE

-135 TSVTVNNEAAGSS
+135 TSVTVKNEAAGSN
-148 TGNNSSAGTTG
+148 TGNNSSAGNNG
-159 GNSAGTGSNNNT
+159 SSGSNGNAGNGSSSGTGSNNNT
-171 GSNTNTAAL
+171 GSNTAAL

-268 AAGNAGTT
+268 AAGTT
-276 GCETTTTGGENG
+276 GSETITTGGENG
-288 DSENG
+288 DDGNG
-293 DAETPEDTEEVPATE
+293 DSETPEDTEEVDATE
-308 TPASQA
+308 TPVPAA
-314 DVVINDTT
+314 DVVINNTT
-322 YHISDSFTEEQ
+322 YHIADNFTEEQ

-341 TVQFRGT
+341 TVHFRGT
-348 ECRGLTFNK
+348 ECRGLTFDK

-367 DNVDSTIGRFFIYDE
+367 DNVDATTGRFFIYDE

-389 FMKFTSGESSYVIPL
+389 FMKFTAGESSYVIPL
-404 LAPLDSVLPDSY
+404 LAPLDSVLPESY

-421 QMPEST
+421 QMPENT

-435 AAEGEEA
+435 VEDGEEA
-442 SDFYVFYAVNQ
+442 SDFYIFYGVNQ

-482 SSDDLAELQSEY
+482 SSDDLAALQSEY
-494 DELSR
+494 DELSK

-508 RNMIAVII
+508 RNMIAVLI
-516 FVLAVAVVIGLNI
+516 FVLAIAVVIILNI
-529 IFFGRKKKGKDELIE
+529 VLFGRKKKGKDELLE

-549 LEDAEYDEDT
+549 LEDAEYDEDI
-559 DEDLDEDEVEDT
+559 DEDEVEDT
-571 ENDKKHF
+571 ETDKKPL
-578 FGKFHGLRKKRN
+578 FGKFHGFRKKE
-590 NADDF
+590 DDS
-595 LMDEDEDFSENQIKK
+595 LLDEGD
-610 NSTQADITIIG
+610 
-621 TQPEISQEKTIDLVL
+621 EISQEKTIDLVL

-671 EEEYIEEEH
+671 EEEYIEEDH

-694 EFPAPVKKTVTEQTS
+694 EIPSPSKKPVTEEMS
-709 EKKSSEENQKTQ
+709 EKKSPIENEKMDVPQ
-721 PEKNETSVKKE
+721 KNE
-732 KGLEVFDL
+732 KGMEVFDL

>member
-24 HAQAASGKTTIAV
+24 HAKAASGKTTIAV
-37 SSGSI
+37 SAGSL

-75 EFVSCTA
+75 EFVSCNA

-93 ANDSFS
+93 ASDSFS

-111 ISLSATDGVIFSTA
+111 ISLSATDGVIYGTE

-135 TSVTVNNEAAGSS
+135 TSVTVKNEAAGSN
-148 TGNNSSAGTTG
+148 TGN
-159 GNSAGTGSNNNT
+159 NNNT

-241 VGANVVKIVVKA
+241 VGANVVQSVVKA

-268 AAGNAGTT
+268 AAGTT
-276 GCETTTTGGENG
+276 GSETTTTGGENG
-288 DSENG
+288 DDGNVDS
-293 DAETPEDTEEVPATE
+293 ETPEDTEEVDTTE
-308 TPASQA
+308 TPVSAA
-314 DVVINDTT
+314 DVVINNTT
-322 YHISDSFTEEQ
+322 YHIADNFTEEQ
-333 IPADFTEA
+333 IPSDFTEA
-341 TVQFRGT
+341 TVNFRGA

-367 DNVDSTIGRFFIYDE
+367 DNVDATTGRFFIYDE

-389 FMKFTSGESSYVIPL
+389 FMKFTAGESSYAIPL
-404 LAPLDSVLPDSY
+404 LAPLDSVLPESY

-421 QMPEST
+421 QMPENT

-435 AAEGEEA
+435 AEDGEEA
-442 SDFYVFYAVNQ
+442 SDFYIFYGVNQ

-482 SSDDLAELQSEY
+482 SSDDLAALQSEY
-494 DELSR
+494 DELSK

-508 RNMIAVII
+508 RNMIAVLI
-516 FVLAVAVVIGLNI
+516 FVLAIAVVIILNI
-529 IFFGRKKKGKDELIE
+529 VLFGRKKKGKDEL
-544 DDNVE
+544 
-549 LEDAEYDEDT
+549 LEDNDSENEESEYESDE
-559 DEDLDEDEVEDT
+559 EDEFVEKSPEAPMKNA
-571 ENDKKHF
+571 EN
-578 FGKFHGLRKKRN
+578 
-590 NADDF
+590 
-595 LMDEDEDFSENQIKK
+595 
-610 NSTQADITIIG
+610 
-621 TQPEISQEKTIDLVL
+621 
-636 DEPSQEKTKKAEK
+636 TKKASKAGQTARTNKAGKPKKAE
-649 IESERAKVKETKDA
+649 ETEEA
-663 EDDDYFDD
+663 QEFEEDEDDYFDD

-694 EFPAPVKKTVTEQTS
+694 EIPSPSKKPVTEEMS
-709 EKKSSEENQKTQ
+709 EKKSPIENEKMDVPQ
-721 PEKNETSVKKE
+721 KNE
-732 KGLEVFDL
+732 KGMEVFDL

>member
-24 HAQAASGKTTIAV
+24 HAKAASGKTTIAV
-37 SSGSI
+37 SAGSL

-75 EFVSCTA
+75 EFVSCNA

-93 ANDSFS
+93 ASDSFS

-111 ISLSATDGVIFSTA
+111 ISLSATDGVIYGTE

-135 TSVTVNNEAAGSS
+135 TSVTVKNEAAGSN
-148 TGNNSSAGTTG
+148 TGNNSSAGNNG
-159 GNSAGTGSNNNT
+159 SSGSNGNAGN

-209 TVDNSVTSI
+209 AVDNSVTSI
-218 AVSATPVNEKATIE
+218 AVSATPVNEKATVE

-268 AAGNAGTT
+268 AAGTT
-276 GCETTTTGGENG
+276 GSETTTTGGENG
-288 DSENG
+288 DDGNG
-293 DAETPEDTEEVPATE
+293 DSETPEDTEEVDTTE
-308 TPASQA
+308 TPVSAA
-314 DVVINDTT
+314 DVVINNTT
-322 YHISDSFTEEQ
+322 YHIADNFTEEQ

-341 TVQFRGT
+341 TVNFRGT
-348 ECRGLTFNK
+348 ECRGLTFDK

-367 DNVDSTIGRFFIYDE
+367 DNVDATTGRFFIYDE

-389 FMKFTSGESSYVIPL
+389 FMKFTAGESSYVIPL
-404 LAPLDSVLPDSY
+404 LAPLDSVLPESY

-421 QMPEST
+421 QMPENT

-435 AAEGEEA
+435 AEDGEEA
-442 SDFYVFYAVNQ
+442 SDFYIFYGVNQ

-482 SSDDLAELQSEY
+482 SSDDLAALQSEY
-494 DELSR
+494 DELSK

-508 RNMIAVII
+508 RNMIAVLI
-516 FVLAVAVVIGLNI
+516 FVLAIAVVIILNI
-529 IFFGRKKKGKDELIE
+529 VLFGRKKKGKDELLE

-549 LEDAEYDEDT
+549 LEDAEYDEDI
-559 DEDLDEDEVEDT
+559 DEDEVEDT
-571 ENDKKHF
+571 ETDKKPL
-578 FGKFHGLRKKRN
+578 FGKFHGFRKKE
-590 NADDF
+590 DDS
-595 LMDEDEDFSENQIKK
+595 LLDEGD
-610 NSTQADITIIG
+610 
-621 TQPEISQEKTIDLVL
+621 EISQEKTIDLVL

-671 EEEYIEEEH
+671 EEEYIEEDH

-694 EFPAPVKKTVTEQTS
+694 EIPTPVKKTVTEQTS
-709 EKKSSEENQKTQ
+709 EQKSSEEDQKTQ

>member
-24 HAQAASGKTTIAV
+24 HAKAASGKTTIAV
-37 SSGSI
+37 SASSL

-75 EFVSCTA
+75 EFVSCNA

-93 ANDSFS
+93 ASDSFS

-111 ISLSATDGVIFSTA
+111 ISLSATDGVIYGTE

-135 TSVTVNNEAAGSS
+135 TSVTVKNEAAGSN
-148 TGNNSSAGTTG
+148 GNAGNGSS
-159 GNSAGTGSNNNT
+159 SGTGSNNNT
-171 GSNTNTAAL
+171 GSNTAAL

-209 TVDNSVTSI
+209 AVDNSVTSI
-218 AVSATPVNEKATIE
+218 AVSATPVNEKATVE

-268 AAGNAGTT
+268 AAGTT
-276 GCETTTTGGENG
+276 GSETTTTG
-288 DSENG
+288 SENG
-293 DAETPEDTEEVPATE
+293 DDGNGDSETPEDTEEVDTTE
-308 TPASQA
+308 TPVSAA
-314 DVVINDTT
+314 DVVINNTT
-322 YHISDSFTEEQ
+322 YHIADNFTEEQ

-341 TVQFRGT
+341 TVNFRGT
-348 ECRGLTFNK
+348 ECRGLTFDK

-367 DNVDSTIGRFFIYDE
+367 DNVDATTGRFFIYDE

-389 FMKFTSGESSYVIPL
+389 FMKFTAGESSYVIPL

-482 SSDDLAELQSEY
+482 SSDDLAALQSEY
-494 DELSR
+494 DELSK

-516 FVLAVAVVIGLNI
+516 FVLAIAVVVILNI
-529 IFFGRKKKGKDELIE
+529 MLFGRKKKGKDELSE
-544 DDNVE
+544 DDDPE
-549 LEDAEYDEDT
+549 
-559 DEDLDEDEVEDT
+559 LDEP
-571 ENDKKHF
+571 
-578 FGKFHGLRKKRN
+578 
-590 NADDF
+590 
-595 LMDEDEDFSENQIKK
+595 EDEDDEANEETETEKK
-610 NSTQADITIIG
+610 PLLG
-621 TQPEISQEKTIDLVL
+621 KFRGFRKKEKNE
-636 DEPSQEKTKKAEK
+636 DE
-649 IESERAKVKETKDA
+649 
-663 EDDDYFDD
+663 DDYFDD
-671 EEEYIEEEH
+671 EEEYIEEDH

-694 EFPAPVKKTVTEQTS
+694 EIPSTSEKSVTEEKS
-709 EKKSSEENQKTQ
+709 EKKSSTENEKMDVPQ
-721 PEKNETSVKKE
+721 KNETSVKNE
-732 KGLEVFDL
+732 KGMEVFDL

>member
-24 HAQAASGKTTIAV
+24 HAKAASGKTTIAV
-37 SSGSI
+37 SAGSL

-75 EFVSCTA
+75 EFVSCNA

-93 ANDSFS
+93 ASDSFS

-111 ISLSATDGVIFSTA
+111 ISLSATDGVIYGTE

-135 TSVTVNNEAAGSS
+135 TSVTVKNEAAGSN
-148 TGNNSSAGTTG
+148 GNAGNGSS
-159 GNSAGTGSNNNT
+159 SGTGSNNNT
-171 GSNTNTAAL
+171 GSNTAAL

-209 TVDNSVTSI
+209 AVDNSVTSI
-218 AVSATPVNEKATIE
+218 AVSATPVNEKATVE

-268 AAGNAGTT
+268 AAGTT
-276 GCETTTTGGENG
+276 GSETTTTG
-288 DSENG
+288 SENG
-293 DAETPEDTEEVPATE
+293 DDGNGDSETPEDTEEVDTTE
-308 TPASQA
+308 TPVSAA
-314 DVVINDTT
+314 DVVINNTT
-322 YHISDSFTEEQ
+322 YHIADNFTEEQ

-341 TVQFRGT
+341 TVNFRGT
-348 ECRGLTFNK
+348 ECRGLTFDK

-367 DNVDSTIGRFFIYDE
+367 DNVDATTGRFFIYDE

-389 FMKFTSGESSYVIPL
+389 FMKFTAGESSYVIPL
-404 LAPLDSVLPDSY
+404 LAPLDSVLPESY

-421 QMPEST
+421 QMPENT

-435 AAEGEEA
+435 VEDGEEA
-442 SDFYVFYAVNQ
+442 SDFYIFYGVNQ

-482 SSDDLAELQSEY
+482 SSDDLAALQSEY
-494 DELSR
+494 DELSK

-508 RNMIAVII
+508 RNMIAVLI

-529 IFFGRKKKGKDELIE
+529 IFFGRKKKGKDELLE

-571 ENDKKHF
+571 ENNKKHF

-621 TQPEISQEKTIDLVL
+621 TQPEISQEKTVDLIL

-649 IESERAKVKETKDA
+649 IESERAKVKEAKAEESEDS

-671 EEEYIEEEH
+671 EEEYIEEDH

-694 EFPAPVKKTVTEQTS
+694 EFPTPVKKTVTEQTS
-709 EKKSSEENQKTQ
+709 EQKSSEEDQKTQ
-721 PEKNETSVKKE
+721 PEENETSVKKE

>member
-24 HAQAASGKTTIAV
+24 HAKAASGKTTIAV
-37 SSGSI
+37 SAGSL

-75 EFVSCTA
+75 EFVSCNA

-93 ANDSFS
+93 ASDSFS

-111 ISLSATDGVIFSTA
+111 ISLSATDGVIYGTE

-135 TSVTVNNEAAGSS
+135 TSVTVKNEAAGSN
-148 TGNNSSAGTTG
+148 TGN
-159 GNSAGTGSNNNT
+159 NNNT

-241 VGANVVKIVVKA
+241 VGANVVQIVVKA

-268 AAGNAGTT
+268 AAGTT
-276 GCETTTTGGENG
+276 GSETTTTGGENG
-288 DSENG
+288 DDGNVDS
-293 DAETPEDTEEVPATE
+293 ETPEDTEEVDTTE
-308 TPASQA
+308 TPVSVA
-314 DVVINDTT
+314 DVVINNTT
-322 YHISDSFTEEQ
+322 YHIADNFTEEQ
-333 IPADFTEA
+333 IPSDFTEA
-341 TVQFRGT
+341 TVNFRGA

-367 DNVDSTIGRFFIYDE
+367 DNVDATTGRFFIYDE

-389 FMKFTSGESSYVIPL
+389 FMKFTAGESSYAIPL
-404 LAPLDSVLPDSY
+404 LAPLDSVLPESY

-421 QMPEST
+421 QMPENT

-435 AAEGEEA
+435 AEDGEEA
-442 SDFYVFYAVNQ
+442 SDFYIFYGVNQ

-482 SSDDLAELQSEY
+482 SSDDLAALQSEY
-494 DELSR
+494 DELSK

-508 RNMIAVII
+508 RNMIAVLI
-516 FVLAVAVVIGLNI
+516 FVLAIAVVIILNI
-529 IFFGRKKKGKDELIE
+529 VLFGRKKKGKDEL
-544 DDNVE
+544 
-549 LEDAEYDEDT
+549 LEDNDSENEESEYESDE
-559 DEDLDEDEVEDT
+559 EDEFVEKSPEAPMKNA
-571 ENDKKHF
+571 EN
-578 FGKFHGLRKKRN
+578 
-590 NADDF
+590 
-595 LMDEDEDFSENQIKK
+595 
-610 NSTQADITIIG
+610 
-621 TQPEISQEKTIDLVL
+621 
-636 DEPSQEKTKKAEK
+636 TKKASKAGQTARTNKAGKPKKAE
-649 IESERAKVKETKDA
+649 ETEEA
-663 EDDDYFDD
+663 QEFEEDEDDYFDD

-694 EFPAPVKKTVTEQTS
+694 EIPSPSKKPVTEEMS
-709 EKKSSEENQKTQ
+709 EKKSPIENEKMDVPQ
-721 PEKNETSVKKE
+721 KNE
-732 KGLEVFDL
+732 KGMEVFDL

>member
-24 HAQAASGKTTIAV
+24 HAKAASGKTTIAV
-37 SSGSI
+37 SAGSL

-75 EFVSCTA
+75 EFVSCNA

-93 ANDSFS
+93 ASDSFS

-111 ISLSATDGVIFSTA
+111 ISLSATDGVIYGTE

-135 TSVTVNNEAAGSS
+135 TSVTVKNEAAGSN
-148 TGNNSSAGTTG
+148 TGNNSSAGNNG
-159 GNSAGTGSNNNT
+159 SSGNNGNAGNGS
-171 GSNTNTAAL
+171 NTAAL

-241 VGANVVKIVVKA
+241 VGANVVQIVVKA

-268 AAGNAGTT
+268 AAGTT
-276 GCETTTTGGENG
+276 GSETTTTGGENG
-288 DSENG
+288 DDGNG
-293 DAETPEDTEEVPATE
+293 DSETPEDTEEVDATE
-308 TPASQA
+308 TPVPAA
-314 DVVINDTT
+314 DVVINNTT
-322 YHISDSFTEEQ
+322 YHIADNFTEEQ

-341 TVQFRGT
+341 TVHFRGT

-367 DNVDSTIGRFFIYDE
+367 DNVDATTGRFFIYDE

-389 FMKFTSGESSYVIPL
+389 FMKFTAGESSYAIPL
-404 LAPLDSVLPDSY
+404 LAPLDSVLPESY

-421 QMPEST
+421 QMPENT

-435 AAEGEEA
+435 AEDGEEA
-442 SDFYVFYAVNQ
+442 SDFYIFYGVNQ

-482 SSDDLAELQSEY
+482 SSDDLAALQSEY
-494 DELSR
+494 DELSK

-516 FVLAVAVVIGLNI
+516 FVLAIAVVVILNI
-529 IFFGRKKKGKDELIE
+529 VLFGRKKKGKDELLE
-544 DDNVE
+544 DDDSENE
-549 LEDAEYDEDT
+549 ESEYESDE
-559 DEDLDEDEVEDT
+559 EDEFVEKSPEAPMKNA
-571 ENDKKHF
+571 EN
-578 FGKFHGLRKKRN
+578 
-590 NADDF
+590 
-595 LMDEDEDFSENQIKK
+595 
-610 NSTQADITIIG
+610 
-621 TQPEISQEKTIDLVL
+621 
-636 DEPSQEKTKKAEK
+636 TKKASKAGQTARTNKAGKPKKAE
-649 IESERAKVKETKDA
+649 ETEEA
-663 EDDDYFDD
+663 QEFEEDEDDYFDD

-694 EFPAPVKKTVTEQTS
+694 EIPSPSKKPVTEETS
-709 EKKSSEENQKTQ
+709 EKESSTENVKMDEQQ
-721 PEKNETSVKKE
+721 KNETSIKNE

>member
-24 HAQAASGKTTIAV
+24 HAKAASGKTTIAV
-37 SSGSI
+37 SAGSL

-75 EFVSCTA
+75 EFVSCNA

-93 ANDSFS
+93 ASDSFS

-104 ISAGKAS
+104 IAAGKAS

-135 TSVTVNNEAAGSS
+135 TSVTVKNEAAG
-148 TGNNSSAGTTG
+148 
-159 GNSAGTGSNNNT
+159 GNSTNNGSSGSNGNAGNGSSSGTGSNNNT

-241 VGANVVKIVVKA
+241 VGANVVQIVVKA

-268 AAGNAGTT
+268 AAGTT
-276 GCETTTTGGENG
+276 GSETTTTGGENG
-288 DSENG
+288 DDGNG
-293 DAETPEDTEEVPATE
+293 DSETPEDTEEVDTTE
-308 TPASQA
+308 TPVSAA
-314 DVVINDTT
+314 DVVINNTT
-322 YHISDSFTEEQ
+322 YHIADNFTEEQ
-333 IPADFTEA
+333 IPADFTEE
-341 TVQFRGT
+341 TVNFRGA

-367 DNVDSTIGRFFIYDE
+367 DNVDATTGRFFIYDE

-389 FMKFTSGESSYVIPL
+389 FMKFTAGESSYVIPL
-404 LAPLDSVLPDSY
+404 LAPLDSVLPESY

-421 QMPEST
+421 QMPENT

-435 AAEGEEA
+435 VEDGEEA
-442 SDFYVFYAVNQ
+442 SDFYIFYGVNQ

-472 NGNITETADS
+472 NGNITEAADS
-482 SSDDLAELQSEY
+482 SSDDLAALQSEY
-494 DELSR
+494 DELSK

-516 FVLAVAVVIGLNI
+516 FVLAIAAVVILNI
-529 IFFGRKKKGKDELIE
+529 VLFGRKKKGKDELLE
-544 DDNVE
+544 DDDSENE
-549 LEDAEYDEDT
+549 ESEYESDE
-559 DEDLDEDEVEDT
+559 EDEFVEKSPEAPMKNA
-571 ENDKKHF
+571 EN
-578 FGKFHGLRKKRN
+578 
-590 NADDF
+590 
-595 LMDEDEDFSENQIKK
+595 
-610 NSTQADITIIG
+610 
-621 TQPEISQEKTIDLVL
+621 
-636 DEPSQEKTKKAEK
+636 TKKASKAGQTARTNKAGKPKKAE
-649 IESERAKVKETKDA
+649 ETEEA
-663 EDDDYFDD
+663 QEFEEDEDDYFDD

-694 EFPAPVKKTVTEQTS
+694 EIPSQSKKPVTEETS
-709 EKKSSEENQKTQ
+709 EKESSTENVKMDEQQ
-721 PEKNETSVKKE
+721 KNETSIKNE

>member
-24 HAQAASGKTTIAV
+24 HAKAASGKTTIAV
-37 SSGSI
+37 SAGSL

-75 EFVSCTA
+75 EFVSCNA

-93 ANDSFS
+93 ASDSFS

-111 ISLSATDGVIFSTA
+111 ISLSATDGVIYGTE

-135 TSVTVNNEAAGSS
+135 TSVTVKNEAAGSN
-148 TGNNSSAGTTG
+148 TGN
-159 GNSAGTGSNNNT
+159 NNNT

-241 VGANVVKIVVKA
+241 VGANVVQIVVKA

-268 AAGNAGTT
+268 AAGTT
-276 GCETTTTGGENG
+276 GSETTTTGGENG
-288 DSENG
+288 DDGNG
-293 DAETPEDTEEVPATE
+293 DSETPEDTEEVDTTE
-308 TPASQA
+308 TPVSAA
-314 DVVINDTT
+314 DVVINNTT
-322 YHISDSFTEEQ
+322 YHIADNFTEEQ

-341 TVQFRGT
+341 TVHFRGT
-348 ECRGLTFNK
+348 ECRGLTFDK

-367 DNVDSTIGRFFIYDE
+367 DNVDATTGRFFIYDE

-389 FMKFTSGESSYVIPL
+389 FMKFTAGESSYVIPL
-404 LAPLDSVLPDSY
+404 LAPLDSVLPESY

-421 QMPEST
+421 QMPENT

-435 AAEGEEA
+435 VEDGEEA
-442 SDFYVFYAVNQ
+442 SDFYIFYGVNQ

-482 SSDDLAELQSEY
+482 SSDDLAALQSEY
-494 DELSR
+494 DELSK

-508 RNMIAVII
+508 RNMIAVLI
-516 FVLAVAVVIGLNI
+516 FVLAIAVVIILNI
-529 IFFGRKKKGKDELIE
+529 VLFGRKKKGKDELLE
-544 DDNVE
+544 DDDSENE
-549 LEDAEYDEDT
+549 ESEYESDE
-559 DEDLDEDEVEDT
+559 EDEFVEKSPEAPMKNA
-571 ENDKKHF
+571 EN
-578 FGKFHGLRKKRN
+578 
-590 NADDF
+590 
-595 LMDEDEDFSENQIKK
+595 
-610 NSTQADITIIG
+610 
-621 TQPEISQEKTIDLVL
+621 
-636 DEPSQEKTKKAEK
+636 TKKASKAGQTARTNKAGKPKKAE
-649 IESERAKVKETKDA
+649 ETEEA
-663 EDDDYFDD
+663 QEFEEDEDDYFDD

-694 EFPAPVKKTVTEQTS
+694 EIPSQSKKPVTEETS
-709 EKKSSEENQKTQ
+709 EKESSTENVKMDEQQ
-721 PEKNETSVKKE
+721 KNETSIKNE

>member
-111 ISLSATDGVIFSTA
+111 ISLSATDGVIYGTE

-135 TSVTVNNEAAGSS
+135 TSVTVKNEAVGSS
-148 TGNNSSAGTTG
+148 
-159 GNSAGTGSNNNT
+159 TGSNNNT

-276 GCETTTTGGENG
+276 GGETTTTGGENG

-341 TVQFRGT
+341 AVQFRGT

-482 SSDDLAELQSEY
+482 SSDDLAALQSEY

-516 FVLAVAVVIGLNI
+516 FVLAIAVVVILNI
-529 IFFGRKKKGKDELIE
+529 MLFGRKKKGKDELSE
-544 DDNVE
+544 DDDPE
-549 LEDAEYDEDT
+549 
-559 DEDLDEDEVEDT
+559 LDEPENEDDEENEEIET
-571 ENDKKHF
+571 EKKPLL
-578 FGKFHGLRKKRN
+578 GKFHGFRKK
-590 NADDF
+590 
-595 LMDEDEDFSENQIKK
+595 EK
-610 NSTQADITIIG
+610 NEG
-621 TQPEISQEKTIDLVL
+621 E
-636 DEPSQEKTKKAEK
+636 
-649 IESERAKVKETKDA
+649 
-663 EDDDYFDD
+663 DDYFDD
-671 EEEYIEEEH
+671 EEEYIEEDH

-694 EFPAPVKKTVTEQTS
+694 EIPSTSEKSVTEEKS
-709 EKKSSEENQKTQ
+709 EKKSSTENEKMDVPQ
-721 PEKNETSVKKE
+721 KNETSVKNE
-732 KGLEVFDL
+732 KGMEVFDL

>member
-24 HAQAASGKTTIAV
+24 HVQAASGKTTIAV
-37 SSGSI
+37 SASSL
-42 NIGQTVTVTAKALS
+42 NIGQTVTVTAKALG
-56 ASGDSAYANMVLTY
+56 ASGESAYANMVLTY
-70 DAGIL
+70 DASIL

-104 ISAGKAS
+104 IAAGKAS
-111 ISLSATDGVIFSTA
+111 LSLSATDGVIFSTA
-125 EELDSMAGSS
+125 EELESMAGSS
-135 TSVTVNNEAAGSS
+135 TSVTVNNEASE
-148 TGNNSSAGTTG
+148 
-159 GNSAGTGSNNNT
+159 
-171 GSNTNTAAL
+171 

-241 VGANVVKIVVKA
+241 VGANVVQIVVKA

-268 AAGNAGTT
+268 AAGTT
-276 GCETTTTGGENG
+276 GSETTATGGENG
-288 DSENG
+288 DDGNG
-293 DAETPEDTEEVPATE
+293 DSETPEDTEEVDTTE
-308 TPASQA
+308 TQVSAA
-314 DVVINDTT
+314 DVVINNTT
-322 YHISDSFTEEQ
+322 YHIADNFTEEQ
-333 IPADFTEA
+333 IPADFIEA
-341 TVQFRGT
+341 TVNFRGT
-348 ECRGLTFNK
+348 ECRGLTFDK

-367 DNVDSTIGRFFIYDE
+367 DNVDATTGRFFIYDE

-389 FMKFTSGESSYVIPL
+389 FMKFTAGESSYVIPL
-404 LAPLDSVLPDSY
+404 LAPLDSVLPESY

-421 QMPEST
+421 QMPENT

-435 AAEGEEA
+435 VEDGEEA
-442 SDFYVFYAVNQ
+442 SDFYIFYGVNQ

-482 SSDDLAELQSEY
+482 SSDDLAALQSEY
-494 DELSR
+494 DELSK

-508 RNMIAVII
+508 RNMIAVLI
-516 FVLAVAVVIGLNI
+516 FVLAIAVVIILNI
-529 IFFGRKKKGKDELIE
+529 VLFGRKKKGKDELLE
-544 DDNVE
+544 DDDSENE
-549 LEDAEYDEDT
+549 ESEYESDE
-559 DEDLDEDEVEDT
+559 EDEFVEKSPEAPMKNA
-571 ENDKKHF
+571 EN
-578 FGKFHGLRKKRN
+578 
-590 NADDF
+590 
-595 LMDEDEDFSENQIKK
+595 
-610 NSTQADITIIG
+610 
-621 TQPEISQEKTIDLVL
+621 
-636 DEPSQEKTKKAEK
+636 TKKASKAGQTARTNKAGKPKKAE
-649 IESERAKVKETKDA
+649 ETEEA
-663 EDDDYFDD
+663 QEFEEDEDDYFDD

-694 EFPAPVKKTVTEQTS
+694 EIPSPSKKPVTEEMS
-709 EKKSSEENQKTQ
+709 EKKSPIENEKMDVPQ
-721 PEKNETSVKKE
+721 KNE
-732 KGLEVFDL
+732 KGMEVFDL

>member
-24 HAQAASGKTTIAV
+24 HAKAASGKTTIAV
-37 SSGSI
+37 SASSL
-42 NIGQTVTVTAKALS
+42 NIGQTVTVTAKAFS
-56 ASGDSAYANMVLTY
+56 ESGDSAFANMVLTY

-75 EFVSCTA
+75 EFVSCNT

-104 ISAGKAS
+104 IAAGKAS
-111 ISLSATDGVIFSTA
+111 LSLSATDGVIFSTA
-125 EELDSMAGSS
+125 EELESMAGSS
-135 TSVTVNNEAAGSS
+135 TSVTVNNEASTGNTGSSNAGNTGSNIGTNNGSSS
-148 TGNNSSAGTTG
+148 TGN
-159 GNSAGTGSNNNT
+159 GSNA
-171 GSNTNTAAL
+171 AAL

-209 TVDNSVTSI
+209 AVDNSVTSI

-268 AAGNAGTT
+268 AAGTT
-276 GCETTTTGGENG
+276 GSETTTTGGENG
-288 DSENG
+288 DNGNG
-293 DAETPEDTEEVPATE
+293 DSETPEDTEEVDTTE
-308 TPASQA
+308 TPVPAA
-314 DVVINDTT
+314 DVVINNTT
-322 YHISDSFTEEQ
+322 YHIADNFTEEQ

-341 TVQFRGT
+341 MVNFRGA

-367 DNVDSTIGRFFIYDE
+367 DNVDATTGRFFIYDE

-389 FMKFTSGESSYVIPL
+389 FMKFTAGESSYAIPL
-404 LAPLDSVLPDSY
+404 LAPLDSVLPESY

-421 QMPEST
+421 QMPENT

-435 AAEGEEA
+435 VEDGEDA
-442 SDFYVFYAVNQ
+442 SDFYIFYGVNQ

-482 SSDDLAELQSEY
+482 SSDDLAALQSEY
-494 DELSR
+494 DELSK

-508 RNMIAVII
+508 RNMIAVLI
-516 FVLAVAVVIGLNI
+516 FVLAIAVVIILNI
-529 IFFGRKKKGKDELIE
+529 VLFGRKKKGKDELLE
-544 DDNVE
+544 DDDPENE
-549 LEDAEYDEDT
+549 ESEYESDE
-559 DEDLDEDEVEDT
+559 EDEENEET
-571 ENDKKHF
+571 ENEKKSL
-578 FGKFHGLRKKRN
+578 FGKFHGFRKKEKN
-590 NADDF
+590 EDDF
-595 LMDEDEDFSENQIKK
+595 LMDEDN
-610 NSTQADITIIG
+610 
-621 TQPEISQEKTIDLVL
+621 EKT
-636 DEPSQEKTKKAEK
+636 E
-649 IESERAKVKETKDA
+649 ETKEEQKFDEDEDA
-663 EDDDYFDD
+663 YFDD
-671 EEEYIEEEH
+671 EEEYIEEDH

-694 EFPAPVKKTVTEQTS
+694 EIPSPSKKPVTEETS
-709 EKKSSEENQKTQ
+709 EKESSTENVKMDVPQ
-721 PEKNETSVKKE
+721 KNE
-732 KGLEVFDL
+732 KGMEVFDL

>member
-24 HAQAASGKTTIAV
+24 HAKAASGKTTIAV
-37 SSGSI
+37 SAGSL

-75 EFVSCTA
+75 EFVSCNA

-93 ANDSFS
+93 ASDSFS

-111 ISLSATDGVIFSTA
+111 ISLSATDGVIYGTE

-135 TSVTVNNEAAGSS
+135 TSVTVKNEAAGSN
-148 TGNNSSAGTTG
+148 TGNNSSAGNNG
-159 GNSAGTGSNNNT
+159 SSGSNGNAGNGSSSGTGSNNNT
-171 GSNTNTAAL
+171 GSNTAVL

-241 VGANVVKIVVKA
+241 VGTNVVKIVVKA

-268 AAGNAGTT
+268 DAGNSGSAAA
-276 GCETTTTGGENG
+276 TTGGENG
-288 DSENG
+288 DSGNG
-293 DAETPEDTEEVPATE
+293 DDGNDDSGDPGDTEEVDATE
-308 TPASQA
+308 TPVLAA
-314 DVVINDTT
+314 DVVINNTT
-322 YHISDSFTEEQ
+322 YHIADNFTEEQ

-341 TVQFRGT
+341 TVNFRGA

-367 DNVDSTIGRFFIYDE
+367 DNVDATTGRFFIYDE

-389 FMKFTSGESSYVIPL
+389 FMKFTAGESSYAIPL
-404 LAPLDSVLPDSY
+404 LAPLDSVLPESY

-421 QMPEST
+421 QMPENT

-435 AAEGEEA
+435 AEDGEEA
-442 SDFYVFYAVNQ
+442 SDFYIFYGVNQ

-482 SSDDLAELQSEY
+482 SSDDLAALQGEY
-494 DELSR
+494 DELSK

-516 FVLAVAVVIGLNI
+516 FVLAIAVVIILNI
-529 IFFGRKKKGKDELIE
+529 VLFGRKKKGKDELLE
-544 DDNVE
+544 DDDSENE
-549 LEDAEYDEDT
+549 ESEYESDE
-559 DEDLDEDEVEDT
+559 EDEFVEKSPEAPMKNA
-571 ENDKKHF
+571 EN
-578 FGKFHGLRKKRN
+578 
-590 NADDF
+590 
-595 LMDEDEDFSENQIKK
+595 
-610 NSTQADITIIG
+610 
-621 TQPEISQEKTIDLVL
+621 
-636 DEPSQEKTKKAEK
+636 TKKASKAGQTARTNKARKPKKAE
-649 IESERAKVKETKDA
+649 ETEEA
-663 EDDDYFDD
+663 QEFEEDEDDYFDD

-694 EFPAPVKKTVTEQTS
+694 EIPSPSKKPVTEEMS
-709 EKKSSEENQKTQ
+709 EKKSPIENEKMDVPQ
-721 PEKNETSVKKE
+721 KNE
-732 KGLEVFDL
+732 KGMEVFDL

>member
-24 HAQAASGKTTIAV
+24 HAKAASGKTTIAV
-37 SSGSI
+37 SASSL

-75 EFVSCTA
+75 EFVSCNA

-93 ANDSFS
+93 ASDSFS

-111 ISLSATDGVIFSTA
+111 ISLSATDGVIYGTE

-135 TSVTVNNEAAGSS
+135 TSVTVKNEAAGSN
-148 TGNNSSAGTTG
+148 GNAGNGSS
-159 GNSAGTGSNNNT
+159 SGTGSNNNT
-171 GSNTNTAAL
+171 GSNTAAL

-218 AVSATPVNEKATIE
+218 AVSATPVNEKATVE

-268 AAGNAGTT
+268 AAGTT
-276 GCETTTTGGENG
+276 GSETTTTGGENG
-288 DSENG
+288 DSGNG

-308 TPASQA
+308 APASQA
-314 DVVINDTT
+314 EVVINDTA

-341 TVQFRGT
+341 AVQFRGT
-348 ECRGLTFNK
+348 ECRGLSFNK
-357 GTISLIYLET
+357 GMISLIYLET

-382 TRDVVYD
+382 TRDVIYD
-389 FMKFTSGESSYVIPL
+389 FMKFTAGESSYVIPL

-482 SSDDLAELQSEY
+482 SSDDLAALQSEY
-494 DELSR
+494 DELSK

-516 FVLAVAVVIGLNI
+516 FVLAIAVVVILNI
-529 IFFGRKKKGKDELIE
+529 MLFGRKKKGKDELSE
-544 DDNVE
+544 DDDPE
-549 LEDAEYDEDT
+549 LDEPEDED
-559 DEDLDEDEVEDT
+559 DEANEET
-571 ENDKKHF
+571 ETEKKPLL
-578 FGKFHGLRKKRN
+578 GKFHGFRKKEKN
-590 NADDF
+590 
-595 LMDEDEDFSENQIKK
+595 EDE
-610 NSTQADITIIG
+610 
-621 TQPEISQEKTIDLVL
+621 
-636 DEPSQEKTKKAEK
+636 
-649 IESERAKVKETKDA
+649 
-663 EDDDYFDD
+663 DDYFDD
-671 EEEYIEEEH
+671 EEEYIEEDH

-694 EFPAPVKKTVTEQTS
+694 EIPSTSEKSVTEEKS
-709 EKKSSEENQKTQ
+709 EKKSSTENEKMDVPQ
-721 PEKNETSVKKE
+721 KNETSVKNE
-732 KGLEVFDL
+732 KGMEVFDL

>member
-24 HAQAASGKTTIAV
+24 HAKAASGKTTIAV
-37 SSGSI
+37 SAGSL

-75 EFVSCTA
+75 EFVSCNA

-93 ANDSFS
+93 ASDSFS

-104 ISAGKAS
+104 IAAGKAS

-135 TSVTVNNEAAGSS
+135 TSVTVKNEAAGSN
-148 TGNNSSAGTTG
+148 GNAGNGSS
-159 GNSAGTGSNNNT
+159 SGTGSNNNT
-171 GSNTNTAAL
+171 GSNTAAL

-241 VGANVVKIVVKA
+241 VGANVVQIVVKA

-268 AAGNAGTT
+268 AAGTT
-276 GCETTTTGGENG
+276 GSETTTTGGENG
-288 DSENG
+288 DSGNSDDGNDDSG
-293 DAETPEDTEEVPATE
+293 DPGDTEEVDATE
-308 TPASQA
+308 TPVPAA
-314 DVVINDTT
+314 DVVINNTT
-322 YHISDSFTEEQ
+322 YHIADNFTEEQ
-333 IPADFTEA
+333 IPADFTET
-341 TVQFRGT
+341 TVNFRGA

-367 DNVDSTIGRFFIYDE
+367 DNVDATTGRFFIYDE

-389 FMKFTSGESSYVIPL
+389 FMKFTAGESSYAIPL
-404 LAPLDSVLPDSY
+404 LAPLDSVLPESY

-421 QMPEST
+421 QMPENT

-435 AAEGEEA
+435 AEDGEEA
-442 SDFYVFYAVNQ
+442 SDFYIFYAVNQ

-482 SSDDLAELQSEY
+482 SSDDLAALQSEY
-494 DELSR
+494 DELSK

-508 RNMIAVII
+508 RNMIAVLI
-516 FVLAVAVVIGLNI
+516 FVLAIAVVIILNI
-529 IFFGRKKKGKDELIE
+529 MLFGRKKKGKDELSEDNDPELDEPENE
-544 DDNVE
+544 DDEANE
-549 LEDAEYDEDT
+549 E
-559 DEDLDEDEVEDT
+559 T
-571 ENDKKHF
+571 ETEKKPF
-578 FGKFHGLRKKRN
+578 LGKFHGFRKKEKN
-590 NADDF
+590 
-595 LMDEDEDFSENQIKK
+595 EDED
-610 NSTQADITIIG
+610 A
-621 TQPEISQEKTIDLVL
+621 
-636 DEPSQEKTKKAEK
+636 
-649 IESERAKVKETKDA
+649 
-663 EDDDYFDD
+663 YFDD
-671 EEEYIEEEH
+671 EEEYIEEDH

-694 EFPAPVKKTVTEQTS
+694 EIPSPSKKPVTEEIS
-709 EKKSSEENQKTQ
+709 EKESSTENEKMDVPQ
-721 PEKNETSVKKE
+721 KNETSVKNE
-732 KGLEVFDL
+732 KGMEVFDL

>member
-24 HAQAASGKTTIAV
+24 HAKAASGKTTIAV
-37 SSGSI
+37 SAGSL

-75 EFVSCTA
+75 EFVSCNA

-93 ANDSFS
+93 ASDSFS

-111 ISLSATDGVIFSTA
+111 ISLSATDGVIYGTE

-135 TSVTVNNEAAGSS
+135 TSVTVKNEAAGSN
-148 TGNNSSAGTTG
+148 TGN
-159 GNSAGTGSNNNT
+159 NNNT

-241 VGANVVKIVVKA
+241 VGANVVQIVVKA

-268 AAGNAGTT
+268 AAGTT
-276 GCETTTTGGENG
+276 GSETTTTGGENG
-288 DSENG
+288 DDGNG
-293 DAETPEDTEEVPATE
+293 DSETPEDTEEVDATE
-308 TPASQA
+308 TPVPAA
-314 DVVINDTT
+314 DVVINNTT
-322 YHISDSFTEEQ
+322 YHIADNFTEEQ

-341 TVQFRGT
+341 TVNFRGA

-367 DNVDSTIGRFFIYDE
+367 DNVDATTGRFFIYDE

-389 FMKFTSGESSYVIPL
+389 FMKFTAGESSYAIPL
-404 LAPLDSVLPDSY
+404 LAPLDSVLPESY

-421 QMPEST
+421 QMPENT

-435 AAEGEEA
+435 AEDGEEA
-442 SDFYVFYAVNQ
+442 SDFYIFYGVNQ

-482 SSDDLAELQSEY
+482 SSDDLAALQSEY
-494 DELSR
+494 DELSK

-516 FVLAVAVVIGLNI
+516 FVLAIAAVVILNI
-529 IFFGRKKKGKDELIE
+529 VLFGRKKKGKDELLE
-544 DDNVE
+544 DDDSENE
-549 LEDAEYDEDT
+549 ESEYESDE
-559 DEDLDEDEVEDT
+559 EDEFVEKSPEAPMKNA
-571 ENDKKHF
+571 EN
-578 FGKFHGLRKKRN
+578 
-590 NADDF
+590 
-595 LMDEDEDFSENQIKK
+595 
-610 NSTQADITIIG
+610 
-621 TQPEISQEKTIDLVL
+621 
-636 DEPSQEKTKKAEK
+636 TKKASKAGQTARTNKAGKPKKAE
-649 IESERAKVKETKDA
+649 ETEEA
-663 EDDDYFDD
+663 QEFEEDEDDYFDD

-694 EFPAPVKKTVTEQTS
+694 EIPSPSKKPVTEEMS
-709 EKKSSEENQKTQ
+709 EKKSPIENEKMDVPQ
-721 PEKNETSVKKE
+721 KNE
-732 KGLEVFDL
+732 KGMEVFDL